1 MKQKHYLMRFLT
13 LITSLLLTSVL
24 VHAGQITEQ
33 EALAKAK
40 TFMQGKRFKTS
51 GRRLTPGKQ
60 VNQTFKHLYV
70 FNVEANEGF
79 VIVSG
84 DDRTQSI
91 LGYAYTGEI
100 NMGQMPCNMKWLL
113 SYYDTAIGQLGDDF
127 PQSASTTLSSATYA
141 EIPAIVGT
149 QWGQG
154 DPYNAQCPQHEG
166 ERCITG
172 CVATAMAQ
180 VMNHNRWP
188 QSQTTEIPA
197 YTTNTLH
204 ISMPALPAKQ
214 FNWDNMTA
222 AGIAELMLYCG
233 QAVKMDYNTAA
244 SGAMSGDV
252 PKAMKSIFGY
262 STAASLASRASYT
275 DEQWVDMIYKELQ
288 EGYPV
293 LYFGQS
299 ATDGGHAFIV
309 DGYADGKYHI
319 NWGWNGYCDGFFTLD
334 NLNPNMENG
343 FNLGQEMVINA
354 WRPAGAADT
363 NRPKT
368 LVKGIT
374 PSTRFIE
381 RTAMGEAFPTFTVTA
396 TVASDMDIQATIQ
409 TGLALY
415 DDNGMVTILA
425 QDSHDFAVGDSYT
438 MEKEVTIG
446 ADIQPG
452 EYRIVSVN
460 RINDSDTWI
469 SDQGSAGRYIAV
481 TVAETSMS
489 LQPMPKSEDETNTI
503 EFGIHTIDGIT
514 YRLVSEYGN
523 NRAYVE
529 KYNETEKYKGDI
541 YIPDYVTY
549 QNMKLKV
556 FGMDWNVLRDSP
568 ELTSLSSP
576 TSFRVINCPQL
587 RSVDIREG
595 VSAMEDIYRCPL
607 IETIIYPATCFEA
620 VIPDYC
626 QGLKTLKFLYN
637 REIKLRSGY
646 LGASGF
652 SQESLPAL
660 TDIYINSA
668 IPPKVD
674 GTIGE
679 VNPNVTIHIPQG
691 SMENYRQSDI
701 WKDWNIVEDMAPI
714 PAVRVNWDYCGPS
727 EDMPYRKGYSGI
739 GVGRGENFVEFAMR
753 IPAEHL
759 EAYKGCRISA
769 IEYFTPGPF
778 INDNNHEDVEYVF
791 ITSRGKDYITKQSV
805 NTKRGQWMRIELN
818 QPYTI
823 TGEELF
829 VGIGRH
835 HVLHADWANED
846 IADDG
851 LWLRC
856 MGSDT
861 SHGIVPGAWEKNAG
875 ESEWNHPLPI
885 RALIEGDN
893 LPDDVVISRIQTQEG
908 ENSAKTKQ
916 QAMAASTATETT
928 AAKVDTANG
937 YFTYEIG
944 SDGKYYAPQLSQQ
957 EKTVTARAESTGK
970 KAVSFKV
977 RNRSMR
983 TVRQI
988 TFDTYVDG
996 VQQQPVIID
1005 TYLPTNWE
1013 DTVTIDL
1020 PDIGGRN
1027 HNMSFIVSDIDG
1039 KPDAVPFNSW
1049 GEMNLSLNPTTYF
1062 PRRIVMEEATGTWC
1076 GWCPRGMMTIE
1087 QMSKKYPDNF
1097 IAIAIHDDA
1106 EMQVDKS
1113 YKPFL
1118 DMVTEYPSAR
1128 INRKDW
1134 RSPWPF
1140 DLEDIMD
1147 KGEAKVTT
1155 QARCLSAKEVEVES
1169 ETVFGFSDSETTEY
1183 RLAYVVTED
1192 NVGPYK
1198 QANYYSNPTA
1208 VDNPDDL
1215 MNWWVH
1221 QSSPVE
1227 VMFNEVARAIYSYDG
1242 VEGLLP
1248 KAVTEG
1254 ETYKTKYTLTVPDN
1268 VKDLSN
1274 VRIVTLI
1281 LDTRTG
1287 EILNADL
1294 CSLSDIPDT
1303 SISNITADDNK
1314 RHDIFNSLGMKVG
1327 TDTTPAKGLRKGLYI
1342 MNGRKVIIR

>member
-1 MKQKHYLMRFLT
+1 MRFLT

-70 FNVEANEGF
+70 FNVEADEGF

-127 PQSASTTLSSATYA
+127 AQSASTTLSSATYA

-180 VMNHNRWP
+180 IMNHNRWP

-214 FNWDNMTA
+214 FNWDNMPA

-233 QAVKMDYNTAA
+233 QAVKMDYTTAA
-244 SGAMSGDV
+244 SGAMFGDV
-252 PKAMKSIFGY
+252 PEAMKSIFGY

-374 PSTRFIE
+374 PSTRSIE

-481 TVAETSMS
+481 TVAETSMT
-489 LQPMPKSEDETNTI
+489 LQPMPKSSNEKNTI

-529 KYNETEKYKGDI
+529 LYNETEKYKGDI

-549 QNMKLKV
+549 QNMEFKIYEYKYMGSHI
-556 FGMDWNVLRDSP
+556 FRDSP

-576 TSFRVINCPQL
+576 IFFRVINCPQL

-595 VSAMEDIYRCPL
+595 IQYMYMIGECPL
-607 IETIIYPATCFEA
+607 IETIVYPATCSEA
-620 VIPDYC
+620 YIPEHC

-637 REIKLRSGY
+637 REIKLWSRY
-646 LGASGF
+646 SGF

-660 TDIYINSA
+660 TDIYINSD
-668 IPPKVD
+668 IPPKVE
-674 GTIGE
+674 GPIGE

-701 WKDWNIVEDMAPI
+701 WKDWNFVDDMAAI
-714 PAVRVNWDYCGPS
+714 PVRVNWDYCGS
-727 EDMPYRKGYSGI
+727 STHSSLAS
-739 GVGRGENFVEFAMR
+739 VAGRGDNSVEFAMR

-769 IEYFTPGPF
+769 IEYFTTSPEW
-778 INDNNHEDVEYVF
+778 NESHEEDVEYVF
-791 ITSRGKDYITKQSV
+791 ITSRGNDYITKQSV
-805 NTKRGQWMRIELN
+805 NTIRGQWMRIELN

-835 HVLHADWANED
+835 HAMSAWWANYD

-861 SHGIVPGAWEKNAG
+861 SYGMVPGKWEKNAG
-875 ESEWNHPLPI
+875 ISDWNHPLPI

-893 LPDDVVISRIQTQEG
+893 LPDDIAIASVQTQEG

-916 QAMAASTATETT
+916 QAMAASTATERT
-928 AAKVDTANG
+928 AANVDTANG

-944 SDGKYYAPQLSQQ
+944 SDGKYYAPQPSQP

-970 KAVSFKV
+970 KSVSFKV

-988 TFDTYVDG
+988 TIDPYLDG

-1013 DTVTIDL
+1013 DNVTIDL
-1020 PDIGGRN
+1020 PNLAGRS
-1027 HNMSFIVSDIDG
+1027 HNMTFIVSDIDG

-1049 GEMNLSLNPTTYF
+1049 GEVNYSLNPTTYF
-1062 PRRIVMEEATGTWC
+1062 PRRIVMEEATATWC

-1087 QMSKKYPDNF
+1087 QMKKKYPDNF
-1097 IAIAIHDDA
+1097 IAIAIHNDS
-1106 EMQVDKS
+1106 EMQVGNS
-1113 YKPFL
+1113 YRPFL
-1118 DMVTEYPSAR
+1118 DMVTSYPSAY
-1128 INRKDW
+1128 INRKEKIDL
-1134 RSPWPF
+1134 SPF
-1140 DLEDIMD
+1140 DLEDMKD

-1169 ETVFGFSDSETTEY
+1169 ETVFGFSDNGTTEY

-1192 NVGPYK
+1192 NVGPYM
-1198 QANYYSNPTA
+1198 QANAYSNPTA
-1208 VDNPDDL
+1208 VDNPVDL
-1215 MNWWVH
+1215 MNWWTH
-1221 QSSPVE
+1221 QSSPVK
-1227 VMFNEVARAIYSYDG
+1227 VMFNDVAREIFDYNG

-1248 KAVTEG
+1248 RGVVEG

-1303 SISNITADDNK
+1303 SISNVTTDDNK

>member
-1 MKQKHYLMRFLT
+1 MRQKHYLMRFLT

-24 VHAGQITEQ
+24 AHAGQITEQ
-33 EALAKAK
+33 EALDKAK

-70 FNVEANEGF
+70 FNVEADEGF

-180 VMNHNRWP
+180 VINHNRWP

-222 AGIAELMLYCG
+222 VGIAELMLYCG

-244 SGAMSGDV
+244 SGAMFRDV
-252 PKAMKSIFGY
+252 PEAMKSIFGY

-343 FNLGQEMVINA
+343 FNLRQEMVINA

-415 DDNGMVTILA
+415 DDNGIVTILA

-481 TVAETSMS
+481 TVAETSMK
-489 LQPMPKSEDETNTI
+489 LQPMPKSEDEENTI
-503 EFGIHTIDGIT
+503 DFGIHTIDGIT
-514 YRLVSEYGN
+514 YQLVSEYGN
-523 NRAYVE
+523 NRAHV
-529 KYNETEKYKGDI
+529 KPYNETEKYKGDI

-549 QNMKLKV
+549 QNMEFKIYNYYGIASDI
-556 FGMDWNVLRDSP
+556 FGDSP
-568 ELTSLSSP
+568 ELSSISSP
-576 TSFRVINCPQL
+576 IRFYAYNCPIL
-587 RSVDIREG
+587 KSVEIREG
-595 VSAMEDIYRCPL
+595 ASAMGEIWGCPL
-607 IETIIYPATCFEA
+607 IETIIYPATCSEA
-620 VIPDYC
+620 YIPDHC

-637 REIKLRSGY
+637 REINLKGC
-646 LGASGF
+646 SGF

-674 GTIGE
+674 CSIGE

-701 WKDWNIVEDMAPI
+701 WKDWNFVDDMAAI
-714 PAVRVNWDYCGPS
+714 PVRVNWDYCGS
-727 EDMPYRKGYSGI
+727 STHCGLGLAC
-739 GVGRGENFVEFAMR
+739 GRGDNSVEFAMR

-769 IEYFTPGPF
+769 IEYFTPSPS
-778 INDNNHEDVEYVF
+778 INDFHEDDVEYVF

-805 NTKRGQWMRIELN
+805 NTIRGQWMRIELN

-835 HVLHADWANED
+835 HVLAADWANED

-851 LWLRC
+851 FWLRC

-861 SHGIVPGAWEKNAG
+861 SYGMVPGRWEKNAG
-875 ESEWNHPLPI
+875 LSDFNHPLPI

-893 LPDDVVISRIQTQEG
+893 LPDDIAIASIQTQEG

-916 QAMAASTATETT
+916 QAMAASTATEIT
-928 AAKVDTANG
+928 AAKINTESG
-937 YFTYEIG
+937 YFTCSLG
-944 SDGKYYAPQLSQQ
+944 PDGKLYAPQPSQT
-957 EKTVTARAESTGK
+957 KKNVTAQAESTGK
-970 KAVSFKV
+970 KTVSFKV

-988 TFDTYVDG
+988 TLDPYVDG
-996 VQQQPVIID
+996 VQQQPVTID

-1013 DTVTIDL
+1013 DKVTIDL
-1020 PDIGGRN
+1020 PNLEGRT

-1049 GEMNLSLNPTTYF
+1049 GEVNYATNPTTYF

-1076 GWCPRGMMTIE
+1076 GWCPSGMMTIE
-1087 QMSKKYPDNF
+1087 QMNKKYPDNF
-1097 IAIAIHDDA
+1097 IAIAIHNDY
-1106 EMQVDKS
+1106 EMQVGNS
-1113 YKPFL
+1113 YNPFL
-1118 DMVTEYPSAR
+1118 DMVESYPSAY

-1134 RSPWPF
+1134 IDPWPF
-1140 DLEDIMD
+1140 DIEDMKD

-1169 ETVFGFSDSETTEY
+1169 ETVFGFSDSETAEY

-1192 NVGPYK
+1192 NVGPYM
-1198 QANYYSNPTA
+1198 QYNAYSNPTA
-1208 VDNPDDL
+1208 EDNPDDP

-1221 QSSPVE
+1221 QDSPVT
-1227 VMFNEVARAIYSYDG
+1227 MTFNDVAREIFDYNG

-1248 KAVTEG
+1248 RVVTEG

-1294 CSLSDIPDT
+1294 CSISDIPDT
-1303 SISNITADDNK
+1303 SISNITTDDNK

>member
-1 MKQKHYLMRFLT
+1 MRQKHYLMRFLT

-70 FNVEANEGF
+70 FNVEADEGF

-180 VMNHNRWP
+180 IMNHNRWP

-214 FNWDNMTA
+214 FNWDNMTTTA
-222 AGIAELMLYCG
+222 IAELMLYCG
-233 QAVKMDYNTAA
+233 QAVKMDYTLTA
-244 SGAMSGDV
+244 SGASTNTV
-252 PKAMKSIFGY
+252 PGAMRDIFGY
-262 STAASLASRASYT
+262 STAANIVQRGSYT
-275 DEQWVDMIYKELQ
+275 DDQWAEMIHRELQ

-319 NWGWNGYCDGFFTLD
+319 NWGWNGYCDGYFTLD
-334 NLNPNMENG
+334 KLNPNMENG

-354 WRPAGAADT
+354 WRPAGAEDT

-368 LVKGIT
+368 VVKGIT
-374 PSTRFIE
+374 TSTRFLE
-381 RTAMGEAFPTFTVTA
+381 RTATGEAFPAFTVTT
-396 TVASDMDIQATIQ
+396 TVESDMSTAATIQ

-415 DDNGMVTILA
+415 GDNGIVAMLS
-425 QDSHDFAVGDSYT
+425 QDSHDFTVGGSYT
-438 MEKEVTIG
+438 AEKEVTIG

-460 RINDSDTWI
+460 RLNDSDPWL
-469 SDQGSAGRYIAV
+469 SDQGSSDRYIAV

-489 LQPMPKSEDETNTI
+489 IQPMPKSEDDEYTI
-503 EFGIHTIDGIT
+503 DFGIHTIDGIT
-514 YRLVSEYGN
+514 YQLVSEYDN
-523 NRAYVE
+523 NRAYV
-529 KYNETEKYKGDI
+529 KLYNETEKYKGDI

-549 QNMKLKV
+549 QNMEFKIYSYRGIED
-556 FGMDWNVLRDSP
+556 FIFRMSP
-568 ELTSLSSP
+568 ELTSLSSALG
-576 TSFRVINCPQL
+576 F
-587 RSVDIREG
+587 SVDDCPALKSVEIREG
-595 VSAMEDIYRCPL
+595 VLNMWRISGCPL
-607 IETIIYPATCFEA
+607 IESITYPSTCSEA
-620 VIPDYC
+620 ELPQNC
-626 QGLKTLKFLYN
+626 QRVKTLTFLYK
-637 REIKLRSGY
+637 RGMILKGGTSCLSV
-646 LGASGF
+646 
-652 SQESLPAL
+652 ESLPSL
-660 TDIYINSA
+660 TDIYIDSDM
-668 IPPKVD
+668 PP
-674 GTIGE
+674 TIEGSTE
-679 VNPNVTIHIPQG
+679 TVNPNVTIHVPQG
-691 SMENYRQSDI
+691 SLENYKQSA
-701 WKDWNIVEDMAPI
+701 WKDWKIVEDRAAVP
-714 PAVRVNWDYCGPS
+714 VRVNWDYCGQS
-727 EDMPYRKGYSGI
+727 TSSSTGI
-739 GVGRGENFVEFAMR
+739 GSFYYDNDIEYAMR
-753 IPAEHL
+753 IPAEHI
-759 EAYKGCRISA
+759 EAYKGCKISA
-769 IEYFTPGPF
+769 IEYYTPRLFG
-778 INDNNHEDVEYVF
+778 NDQHHHDVEYVF
-791 ITSRGKDYITKQSV
+791 ITARGKDYIIKQSV
-805 NTKRGQWMRIELN
+805 RTLRGQWMRIELS

-823 TGEELF
+823 TGEEIF

-835 HVLHADWANED
+835 GILSTEWANED
-846 IADDG
+846 IVEDG
-851 LWLRC
+851 FWRRL
-856 MGSDT
+856 MGGDYGYT
-861 SHGIVPGAWEKNAG
+861 GKWVKNAG
-875 ESEWNHPLPI
+875 YPDKYNHPLSV
-885 RALIEGDN
+885 RALIEGDA
-893 LPDDVVISRIQTQEG
+893 LPDDIAMSSVKLG
-908 ENSAKTKQ
+908 DGGNADNTKRP
-916 QAMAASTATETT
+916 AMAADTLAEMETD
-928 AAKVDTANG
+928 VLG
-937 YFTYEIG
+937 RCFTYSIG
-944 SDGKYYAPQLSQQ
+944 ADGKYYAPQPSQP
-957 EKTVTARAESTGK
+957 KKNVTATTESAGK
-970 KAVSFKV
+970 KTISFKV

-988 TFDTYVDG
+988 TLDPYVDG
-996 VQQQPVIID
+996 VQQKPITID

-1013 DTVTIDL
+1013 DNVTIDL
-1020 PDIGGRN
+1020 PNLGGRS
-1027 HNMSFIVSDIDG
+1027 HNMTFNVTDIDG

-1049 GEMNLSLNPTTYF
+1049 GEVNYSFNPATYF
-1062 PRRIVMEEATGTWC
+1062 PRKIVMEEATGTWC
-1076 GWCPRGMMTIE
+1076 GWCPRGMVTIE

-1097 IAIAIHDDA
+1097 IAIAIHNGD

-1118 DMVTEYPSAR
+1118 DMVTGYPSAR

-1140 DLEDIMD
+1140 DIEDIMD

-1169 ETVFGFSDSETTEY
+1169 ETVFGFSDNGTTEY

-1198 QANYYSNPTA
+1198 QANAYSNPTA
-1208 VDNPDDL
+1208 VDNPVDL
-1215 MNWWVH
+1215 MNWWTH
-1221 QSSPVE
+1221 QSSPVK
-1227 VMFNEVARAIYSYDG
+1227 VMFNEVARAIYNYDG

-1254 ETYKTKYTLTVPDN
+1254 ETYKTKYTLTMPDN
-1268 VKDLSN
+1268 VSN
-1274 VRIVTLI
+1274 MDNVKIVTLL

-1303 SISNITADDNK
+1303 SISNITTDDNK

-1327 TDTTPAKGLRKGLYI
+1327 TDATPTKGLRKGLYI

>member
-1 MKQKHYLMRFLT
+1 MRQKHYLMRFLT

-24 VHAGQITEQ
+24 AHAGQITEQ

-127 PQSASTTLSSATYA
+127 AQSASTTLSSATYA

-180 VMNHNRWP
+180 VINHNRWP

-244 SGAMSGDV
+244 SGAMSEDV
-252 PKAMKSIFGY
+252 PEAMKSIFGY
-262 STAASLASRASYT
+262 STAASLASRSSYT
-275 DEQWVDMIYKELQ
+275 DEQWGDMIYKELQ

-368 LVKGIT
+368 LVKEIT
-374 PSTRFIE
+374 PSKRFIE

-469 SDQGSAGRYIAV
+469 SDLGSAGRYIAV
-481 TVAETSMS
+481 TVAETSMK
-489 LQPMPKSEDETNTI
+489 LQPIPMSQFEMNTI

-549 QNMKLKV
+549 QNMEFRIRHILDGNI
-556 FGMDWNVLRDSP
+556 FSDSP

-595 VSAMEDIYRCPL
+595 VRGMEEIFICPL
-607 IETIIYPATCFEA
+607 IETIVYPATCFEA

-637 REIKLRSGY
+637 RKIKLNSWS
-646 LGASGF
+646 SGF

-668 IPPKVD
+668 IPPEVD
-674 GTIGE
+674 GSIGE

-691 SMENYRQSDI
+691 SIENYRQSDI
-701 WKDWNIVEDMAPI
+701 WKDWNFVEDMAAI
-714 PAVRVNWDYCGPS
+714 PVRVNWDYCGPS
-727 EDMPYRKGYSGI
+727 EDLPYRYFFSGI
-739 GVGRGENFVEFAMR
+739 VVGRGENFVEFAMR

-769 IEYFTPGPF
+769 IEYFTPSPS
-778 INDNNHEDVEYVF
+778 INDFHYEDVEYVF

-805 NTKRGQWMRIELN
+805 NTIRGQWMRIELN

-835 HVLHADWANED
+835 HALAADWANED

-851 LWLRC
+851 FWLRC
-856 MGSDT
+856 VGSDA
-861 SHGIVPGAWEKNAG
+861 SHGIVPGAWEKTG
-875 ESEWNHPLPI
+875 GFSENCKHPLPI

-893 LPDDVVISRIQTQEG
+893 LPDDIATSSIQTQEG

-928 AAKVDTANG
+928 AANVDTANG
-937 YFTYEIG
+937 YFTYVIG
-944 SDGKYYAPQLSQQ
+944 SDGKYYAPQPSQP

-970 KAVSFKV
+970 KTVSFKV
-977 RNRSMR
+977 CNRSMR

-996 VQQQPVIID
+996 VQQQPVTID

-1049 GEMNLSLNPTTYF
+1049 GEVNLSLKPTTYF

-1087 QMSKKYPDNF
+1087 QMKKKYPDNF
-1097 IAIAIHDDA
+1097 IAIAIHNGD
-1106 EMQVDKS
+1106 EMQVGNS
-1113 YKPFL
+1113 YRPLL
-1118 DMVTEYPSAR
+1118 DMVTSYPSAY
-1128 INRKDW
+1128 INRKEKID
-1134 RSPWPF
+1134 PWPF
-1140 DLEDIMD
+1140 DIEDMKD

-1169 ETVFGFSDSETTEY
+1169 ETVFGFSDSETAEY

-1192 NVGPYK
+1192 NVGPYM
-1198 QANYYSNPTA
+1198 QYNAYSNPTA
-1208 VDNPDDL
+1208 EDNPDDP

-1221 QSSPVE
+1221 QDSPVT
-1227 VMFNEVARAIYSYDG
+1227 MTFNEVAREIFDYNG

-1248 KAVTEG
+1248 RGVTEG

>member
-1 MKQKHYLMRFLT
+1 MRQKHYLMRFLT

-70 FNVEANEGF
+70 FNVEADEGF

-127 PQSASTTLSSATYA
+127 PQSASTTLNSATYA

-180 VMNHNRWP
+180 IMNHNRWP

-233 QAVKMDYNTAA
+233 QAVKMDYTTAA
-244 SGAMSGDV
+244 SGAMDVDV
-252 PKAMKSIFGY
+252 PEAMKSIFGY
-262 STAASLASRASYT
+262 STAASLASRSSYT

-319 NWGWNGYCDGFFTLD
+319 NWGWNGYCDGYFTLD
-334 NLNPNMENG
+334 KLNPNMENG

-354 WRPAGAADT
+354 WMPAGAEDT

-368 LVKGIT
+368 VVKGIT
-374 PSTRFIE
+374 TDTRFLE
-381 RTAMGEAFPTFTVTA
+381 RTATGEAFPAFTVKTTVENDMSTA
-396 TVASDMDIQATIQ
+396 ATIQ

-415 DDNGMVTILA
+415 GDNGIVAMLS
-425 QDSHDFAVGDSYT
+425 QDSHDFTVGGSYT
-438 MEKEVTIG
+438 TEKEVTIG

-460 RINDSDTWI
+460 RLNDSDAWL
-469 SDQGSAGRYIAV
+469 SDQGSSDRYIAV
-481 TVAETSMS
+481 TVAETALT
-489 LQPMPKSEDETNTI
+489 LQPMPKSEDDKSTI
-503 EFGIHTIDGIT
+503 DFGIHTIDGIT
-514 YRLVSEYGN
+514 YQLVSEYGN
-523 NRAYVE
+523 NRAHVMP
-529 KYNETEKYKGDI
+529 YNETEKYKGDI

-549 QNMKLKV
+549 QNMEFKIYNYYGIASDI
-556 FGMDWNVLRDSP
+556 FGDSP
-568 ELTSLSSP
+568 ELSSISSP
-576 TSFRVINCPQL
+576 IRFYAYNCPIL
-587 RSVDIREG
+587 KSVEIREG
-595 VSAMEDIYRCPL
+595 ASAMGEIWGCPL
-607 IETIIYPATCFEA
+607 IETIIYPATCSEA
-620 VIPDYC
+620 YIPDHC

-637 REIKLRSGY
+637 REINLKGC
-646 LGASGF
+646 SGF

-674 GTIGE
+674 CSIGE

-701 WKDWNIVEDMAPI
+701 WKDWNFVDDMAAI
-714 PAVRVNWDYCGPS
+714 PVRVNWDYCGS
-727 EDMPYRKGYSGI
+727 STHCGLGLAC
-739 GVGRGENFVEFAMR
+739 GRGDNSVEFAMR

-769 IEYFTPGPF
+769 IEYFTPSPS
-778 INDNNHEDVEYVF
+778 INDFHEDDVEYVF

-805 NTKRGQWMRIELN
+805 NTIRGQWMRIELN

-835 HVLHADWANED
+835 HVLAADWANED

-851 LWLRC
+851 FWLRC

-861 SHGIVPGAWEKNAG
+861 SYGMVPGRWEKNAG
-875 ESEWNHPLPI
+875 LSDFNHPLPI

-893 LPDDVVISRIQTQEG
+893 LPDDIAIASIQTQEG

-916 QAMAASTATETT
+916 QAMAASTATEIT
-928 AAKVDTANG
+928 AAKINTESG
-937 YFTYEIG
+937 YFTCSLG
-944 SDGKYYAPQLSQQ
+944 PDGKLYAPQPSQT
-957 EKTVTARAESTGK
+957 KKNVTAQAESTGK

-996 VQQQPVIID
+996 VQQQPVTID

-1013 DTVTIDL
+1013 DKVTIDL
-1020 PDIGGRN
+1020 PNLEGRT

-1049 GEMNLSLNPTTYF
+1049 GEVNYSLNPTTYF

-1087 QMSKKYPDNF
+1087 QMKKKYPDNF
-1097 IAIAIHDDA
+1097 IAIAIHNDY
-1106 EMQVDKS
+1106 EMQVGNS
-1113 YKPFL
+1113 YNPFL
-1118 DMVTEYPSAR
+1118 DMVESYPSAY

-1134 RSPWPF
+1134 IDPWPF
-1140 DLEDIMD
+1140 DIEDMKD

-1169 ETVFGFSDSETTEY
+1169 ETVFGFSDSETAEY

-1192 NVGPYK
+1192 NVGPYM
-1198 QANYYSNPTA
+1198 QYNAYSNPTA
-1208 VDNPDDL
+1208 EDNPDDP

-1221 QSSPVE
+1221 QDSPVT
-1227 VMFNEVARAIYSYDG
+1227 MTFNDVAREIFDYNG

-1248 KAVTEG
+1248 KGVVEG
-1254 ETYKTKYTLTVPDN
+1254 ETYKTTYTLTVPDN
-1268 VKDLSN
+1268 VMDLSN

-1303 SISNITADDNK
+1303 SISNITTDDNK

>member
-1 MKQKHYLMRFLT
+1 MRFLT

-127 PQSASTTLSSATYA
+127 PQSASTTLSSGTYA

-154 DPYNAQCPQHEG
+154 DSYNAQCPQHEG

-244 SGAMSGDV
+244 SGAMTGDV
-252 PKAMKSIFGY
+252 PEAMKSIFGY

-299 ATDGGHAFIV
+299 ETDGGHAFIV

-319 NWGWNGYCDGFFTLD
+319 NWGWDGYCDGFFTLD

-368 LVKGIT
+368 LVKEIT

-446 ADIQPG
+446 TDIQPG

-481 TVAETSMS
+481 TVAETSMK
-489 LQPMPKSEDETNTI
+489 LQPMPKSEDGMSTI
-503 EFGIHTIDGIT
+503 DFGIHTIDGIT
-514 YRLVSEYGN
+514 YQLVSEYGN
-523 NRAYVE
+523 NRAHVMP
-529 KYNETEKYKGDI
+529 YNETEKYKGDI

-549 QNMKLKV
+549 QNMEFKIYNYNGIDWDV
-556 FGMDWNVLRDSP
+556 FRWSP
-568 ELTSLSSP
+568 ELSSISSP
-576 TSFRVINCPQL
+576 LQFGVQSCRILKNVE
-587 RSVDIREG
+587 IREG
-595 VSAMEDIYRCPL
+595 VMKMDVIADCPL
-607 IETIIYPATCFEA
+607 IETIIYPSTCSEAT
-620 VIPDYC
+620 IPHFCD
-626 QGLKTLKFLYN
+626 GLKTLKFLSN
-637 REIKLRSGY
+637 REINLKDWESVI
-646 LGASGF
+646 

-674 GTIGE
+674 CSIGE

-691 SMENYRQSDI
+691 SIENYRQSDI
-701 WKDWNIVEDMAPI
+701 WKDWNFVEDMAAI
-714 PAVRVNWDYCGPS
+714 PVRVNWDYCGPS
-727 EDMPYRKGYSGI
+727 EDMSSYGI
-739 GVGRGENFVEFAMR
+739 AVGRGDNSVEFAMR

-769 IEYFTPGPF
+769 IEYCTLRPS
-778 INDNNHEDVEYVF
+778 INDFHEEDVEYVF

-805 NTKRGQWMRIELN
+805 NTIRGQWMRIELN
-818 QPYTI
+818 QPCTI

-835 HVLHADWANED
+835 HVLSVWWANED

-861 SHGIVPGAWEKNAG
+861 CDGWVVPGEWEKY
-875 ESEWNHPLPI
+875 SSDYIHPLPI

-893 LPDDVVISRIQTQEG
+893 LPDDIATSSIQNQEG

-928 AAKVDTANG
+928 AANVDTANG

-944 SDGKYYAPQLSQQ
+944 SDGKYYAPQPSQP

-977 RNRSMR
+977 CNRSMR

-996 VQQQPVIID
+996 VQQQPVTID

-1013 DTVTIDL
+1013 DKVTIDL
-1020 PDIGGRN
+1020 PNLEGRT

-1049 GEMNLSLNPTTYF
+1049 GEVDYATNPTTYF

-1087 QMSKKYPDNF
+1087 QMKKKYPDNF
-1097 IAIAIHDDA
+1097 IAIAIHNGD
-1106 EMQVDKS
+1106 EMQVGNS
-1113 YKPFL
+1113 YIPFL
-1118 DMVTEYPSAR
+1118 DMVTSYPSAY

-1134 RSPWPF
+1134 IDPWPF
-1140 DLEDIMD
+1140 DIEDMKD

-1169 ETVFGFSDSETTEY
+1169 ETVFGFSDSETAEY

-1192 NVGPYK
+1192 NVGPYM
-1198 QANYYSNPTA
+1198 QSNFYSNPTA
-1208 VDNPDDL
+1208 EDNPDDE

-1221 QSSPVE
+1221 QDSPVN
-1227 VMFNEVARAIYSYDG
+1227 MTFNEVAREIFDYNG

-1248 KAVTEG
+1248 KGVVEG

>member
-1 MKQKHYLMRFLT
+1 MRQKHYLMRFLT

-24 VHAGQITEQ
+24 AHAGQITEQ

-127 PQSASTTLSSATYA
+127 AQSASTTLSSATYA

-180 VMNHNRWP
+180 IMNHNRWP

-233 QAVKMDYNTAA
+233 QAVKMDYTTAA

-374 PSTRFIE
+374 PSTRSIE

-481 TVAETSMS
+481 TVAETSMT
-489 LQPMPKSEDETNTI
+489 LQPMPKSSNEKNTI

-529 KYNETEKYKGDI
+529 LYNETEKYKGDI

-549 QNMKLKV
+549 QNMEFKIYEYKYMGSHI
-556 FGMDWNVLRDSP
+556 FRDSP

-576 TSFRVINCPQL
+576 IFFRVINCPQL

-595 VSAMEDIYRCPL
+595 IQYMYMIGECPL
-607 IETIIYPATCFEA
+607 IETIVYPATCSEA
-620 VIPDYC
+620 YIPEHC

-637 REIKLRSGY
+637 REIKLWSRY
-646 LGASGF
+646 SGF

-660 TDIYINSA
+660 TDIYINSD
-668 IPPKVD
+668 IPPKVE
-674 GTIGE
+674 GPIGE

-701 WKDWNIVEDMAPI
+701 WKDWNFVDDMAAI
-714 PAVRVNWDYCGPS
+714 PVRVNWDYCGS
-727 EDMPYRKGYSGI
+727 STHSSLAS
-739 GVGRGENFVEFAMR
+739 VAGRGDNSVEFAMR

-769 IEYFTPGPF
+769 IEYFTPRPAYQ
-778 INDNNHEDVEYVF
+778 DNHFEDVEYVF
-791 ITSRGKDYITKQSV
+791 ITSRGNDYITKQSV
-805 NTKRGQWMRIELN
+805 NTIRGQWMRIELN

-835 HVLHADWANED
+835 HAMSAWWANYD

-861 SHGIVPGAWEKNAG
+861 SYGMVPGKWEKNAG
-875 ESEWNHPLPI
+875 ISDWNHPLPI

-893 LPDDVVISRIQTQEG
+893 LPDDIAIASVQTQEG

-928 AAKVDTANG
+928 AANVDTANG

-944 SDGKYYAPQLSQQ
+944 SDGKYYAPQPSQQ

-970 KAVSFKV
+970 KTVSFKV

-1013 DTVTIDL
+1013 DNVTIDL
-1020 PDIGGRN
+1020 PNLAGRS
-1027 HNMSFIVSDIDG
+1027 HNMTFIVSDIDG
-1039 KPDAVPFNSW
+1039 KPDAMPFNSW
-1049 GEMNLSLNPTTYF
+1049 GEVNYSLNPTTYF

-1087 QMSKKYPDNF
+1087 QMKKKYPDNF
-1097 IAIAIHDDA
+1097 IAIAIHNDY
-1106 EMQVDKS
+1106 EMQVGNS
-1113 YKPFL
+1113 YRPFL
-1118 DMVTEYPSAR
+1118 DMVTSYPSAY
-1128 INRKDW
+1128 INRKEKIDL
-1134 RSPWPF
+1134 SPF
-1140 DLEDIMD
+1140 DLEDMKD

-1169 ETVFGFSDSETTEY
+1169 ETVFGFSDNGTTEY

-1192 NVGPYK
+1192 NVGPYM
-1198 QANYYSNPTA
+1198 QANAYSNPTA
-1208 VDNPDDL
+1208 KDNPYDL

-1221 QSSPVE
+1221 QDSRVT
-1227 VMFNEVARAIYSYDG
+1227 MTFNEVAREIFDYNG

-1248 KAVTEG
+1248 RGVVEG

-1303 SISNITADDNK
+1303 SISNITTDDNK
-1314 RHDIFNSLGMKVG
+1314 RHDIFNSLGMKFG

>member
-1 MKQKHYLMRFLT
+1 
-13 LITSLLLTSVL
+13 
-24 VHAGQITEQ
+24 
-33 EALAKAK
+33 
-40 TFMQGKRFKTS
+40 
-51 GRRLTPGKQ
+51 
-60 VNQTFKHLYV
+60 
-70 FNVEANEGF
+70 
-79 VIVSG
+79 
-84 DDRTQSI
+84 
-91 LGYAYTGEI
+91 
-100 NMGQMPCNMKWLL
+100 MP
-113 SYYDTAIGQLGDDF
+113 T
-127 PQSASTTLSSATYA
+127 
-141 EIPAIVGT
+141 
-149 QWGQG
+149 
-154 DPYNAQCPQHEG
+154 
-166 ERCITG
+166 
-172 CVATAMAQ
+172 
-180 VMNHNRWP
+180 
-188 QSQTTEIPA
+188 
-197 YTTNTLH
+197 
-204 ISMPALPAKQ
+204 LPAKQ

-233 QAVKMDYNTAA
+233 QAVKMNYTTAA

-252 PKAMKSIFGY
+252 PKAMKSILGY
-262 STAASLASRASYT
+262 STAASLVQRGSYT
-275 DEQWVDMIYKELQ
+275 DDQWAEMIYRELQ

-319 NWGWNGYCDGFFTLD
+319 NWGWNGYCDGYFTLD
-334 NLNPNMENG
+334 KLNPNMENG
-343 FNLGQEMVINA
+343 FNLGQQMVINA
-354 WRPAGAADT
+354 WRPAGAEDT

-368 LVKGIT
+368 VVKGIT
-374 PSTRFIE
+374 TSTRFLE
-381 RTAMGEAFPTFTVTA
+381 RTATGEAFPAFTVTT
-396 TVASDMDIQATIQ
+396 TVENDMSTAATIQ

-415 DDNGMVTILA
+415 GDNGIVAMLS
-425 QDSHDFAVGDSYT
+425 QDSHDFTVGGSYT
-438 MEKEVTIG
+438 AEKEVTIG

-460 RINDSDTWI
+460 RLNDSDPWL
-469 SDQGSAGRYIAV
+469 SDQGSSDRYIAV
-481 TVAETSMS
+481 NVAETFMNI
-489 LQPMPKSEDETNTI
+489 QPMPKSEDDKSTI
-503 EFGIHTIDGIT
+503 DFGIHTIDGIT
-514 YRLVSEYGN
+514 YQLSSEYGN
-523 NRAYVE
+523 NCASV
-529 KYNETEKYKGDI
+529 KLYNETEKYKGDI

-556 FGMDWNVLRDSP
+556 LGISFNAISDSP
-568 ELTSLSSP
+568 ELSSISSP
-576 TSFRVINCPQL
+576 VGFSARKCPIL
-587 RSVDIREG
+587 KSVELREG
-595 VSAMEDIYRCPL
+595 VMDMDWISECPL
-607 IETIIYPATCFEA
+607 IETIVYPATCYK
-620 VIPDYC
+620 VYIPEHC

-637 REIKLRSGY
+637 RKIKLKFMH
-646 LGASGF
+646 SGF

-668 IPPKVD
+668 IPPEVE
-674 GTIGE
+674 GSIGE
-679 VNPNVTIHIPQG
+679 VNPNVTIHVPQG
-691 SMENYRQSDI
+691 SIENYRQSDI
-701 WKDWNIVEDMAPI
+701 WKDWNFVEDMAAI
-714 PAVRVNWDYCGPS
+714 PVRVNWDYCGPS
-727 EDMPYRKGYSGI
+727 EDMPYRGNYSGF
-739 GVGRGENFVEFAMR
+739 GVGAGEDSVEFAMR

-769 IEYFTPGPF
+769 IEYFTTGPYS
-778 INDNNHEDVEYVF
+778 NDRHLDDVEYVF

-805 NTKRGQWMRIELN
+805 NTIDGQWTRIELN
-818 QPYTI
+818 QPCTI

-835 HVLHADWANED
+835 HAMEGNWANMD

-856 MGSDT
+856 MGSDA
-861 SHGIVPGAWEKNAG
+861 SHGIVPGAWKKNG
-875 ESEWNHPLPI
+875 GFSEYWNHPLPI

-893 LPDDVVISRIQTQEG
+893 LPDDIVIASVQTQEG
-908 ENSAKTKQ
+908 ENSTKTKQ

-928 AAKVDTANG
+928 AANVDTANG

-944 SDGKYYAPQLSQQ
+944 SDGKYYAPQPSQP

-970 KAVSFKV
+970 KTVSIKV

-988 TFDTYVDG
+988 TLDTYVDG
-996 VQQQPVIID
+996 VQQQPVTID

-1013 DTVTIDL
+1013 ENVTIDL
-1020 PDIGGRN
+1020 PDLAGRS
-1027 HNMSFIVSDIDG
+1027 HNMTFNVTDIDG

-1049 GEMNLSLNPTTYF
+1049 GEVNYATNPTTYF

-1087 QMSKKYPDNF
+1087 QMKKKSPDNF
-1097 IAIAIHDDA
+1097 IAIAIHNDY
-1106 EMQVDKS
+1106 EMQVGNS
-1113 YKPFL
+1113 YNPFL
-1118 DMVTEYPSAR
+1118 DMVESYPSAY
-1128 INRKDW
+1128 INRKEMID
-1134 RSPWPF
+1134 PWPF
-1140 DLEDIMD
+1140 DIEDMKD

-1169 ETVFGFSDSETTEY
+1169 ETVFGFSDSETVEY

-1192 NVGPYK
+1192 NVGPYM
-1198 QANYYSNPTA
+1198 QYNAYSNPTA
-1208 VDNPDDL
+1208 EDNPDDP

-1221 QSSPVE
+1221 QDSRVT
-1227 VMFNEVARAIYSYDG
+1227 MTFNEVAREIFDYNG

-1248 KAVTEG
+1248 RGVVEG
-1254 ETYKTKYTLTVPDN
+1254 ETYKTKYTLTMPDN
-1268 VKDLSN
+1268 VSN
-1274 VRIVTLI
+1274 MDNVKIVTLL

-1303 SISNITADDNK
+1303 SISNITTDDNK

>member
-13 LITSLLLTSVL
+13 LITSLLLTSVIA
-24 VHAGQITEQ
+24 HAGQISEQ
-33 EALAKAK
+33 EAMARAKA
-40 TFMQGKRFKTS
+40 FMQGKNFKTS
-51 GRRLTPGKQ
+51 NRRLTPGRQ
-60 VNQTFKHLYV
+60 VNQTFKNLYV
-70 FNVEANEGF
+70 FNVEASEGF

-91 LGYAYTGEI
+91 LGYAHTGELD
-100 NMGQMPCNMKWLL
+100 MGQMPCNVRWLL
-113 SYYDTAIGQLGDDF
+113 SYYDAAIGQLADDYT
-127 PQSASTTLSSATYA
+127 PSSNTTLSGETGT
-141 EIPAIVGT
+141 EIPAIVDT

-154 DPYNAQCPQHEG
+154 DPYNAMCPLHEG
-166 ERCITG
+166 GRCITG

-188 QSQTTEIPA
+188 QSATADIPA
-197 YTTNTLH
+197 YTTTTH
-204 ISMPALPAKQ
+204 AIAMPALPAKQ

-222 AGIAELMLYCG
+222 TAIAELMLYCG
-233 QAVKMDYNTAA
+233 QAVKMDYTPAA
-244 SGAMSGDV
+244 SGAMSNAV
-252 PKAMKSIFGY
+252 PEAMKGFFGY
-262 STAASLASRASYT
+262 STAASLVARGSYT
-275 DEQWVDMIYKELQ
+275 DDQWAEMIHRELQ

-319 NWGWNGYCDGFFTLD
+319 NWGWNGYCDGYFTLD
-334 NLNPNMENG
+334 KLNPNMENG

-354 WRPAGAADT
+354 WRPAGAEDT

-368 LVKGIT
+368 VVKGIT
-374 PSTRFIE
+374 TDTRFLE
-381 RTAMGEAFPTFTVTA
+381 RTATGEAFPSFAVTTTVENDMSTA
-396 TVASDMDIQATIQ
+396 ATIQ

-415 DDNGMVTILA
+415 GDNGIVAMLS
-425 QDSHDFAVGDSYT
+425 QDSHDFTVGGSYT
-438 MEKEVTIG
+438 TEREVTIG

-460 RINDSDTWI
+460 RLNDSDPWL
-469 SDQGSAGRYIAV
+469 SDQGSSDRYIAV
-481 TVAETSMS
+481 TIAETSMS
-489 LQPMPKSEDETNTI
+489 IQPMPKSEIEENTI
-503 EFGIHTIDGIT
+503 DFGIHTIDGIT
-514 YRLVSEYGN
+514 YQLVSEYGN
-523 NRAYVE
+523 NRAIV
-529 KYNETEKYKGDI
+529 KPYNETENYKGDI

-549 QNMKLKV
+549 QNMKFKV
-556 FGMDWNVLRDSP
+556 NGIDGGFSDSP

-576 TSFRVINCPQL
+576 IRFDVGDCPAL
-587 RSVDIREG
+587 KSVEIREG
-595 VSAMEDIYRCPL
+595 VLEMWSISGCPL
-607 IETIIYPATCFEA
+607 IESITYPSTCSKAEL
-620 VIPDYC
+620 PWNC
-626 QGLKTLKFLYN
+626 QGLKTLTFLYK
-637 REIKLRSGY
+637 RGMSLRDWTS
-646 LGASGF
+646 LCLSA
-652 SQESLPAL
+652 ESLPSL
-660 TDIYINSA
+660 TDIYIDSD
-668 IPPKVD
+668 IPPTVE
-674 GTIGE
+674 GSTE
-679 VNPNVTIHIPQG
+679 TVNPNVTIHVPQG
-691 SMENYRQSDI
+691 SLENYKQSA
-701 WKDWNIVEDMAPI
+701 WKDWKIVEDRVAVP
-714 PAVRVNWDYCGPS
+714 VRVNWDYCGPS
-727 EDMPYRKGYSGI
+727 EDLPNRYGFSGI
-739 GVGRGENFVEFAMR
+739 GVGCGENDVEYAMR

-759 EAYKGCRISA
+759 EAYKGCKISA
-769 IEYFTPGPF
+769 IEYFTTRPVE
-778 INDNNHEDVEYVF
+778 NDYHFEDVEYVF

-805 NTKRGQWMRIELN
+805 NTVRGQWMRIELN

-829 VGIGRH
+829 VGIGKH
-835 HVLHADWANED
+835 HALEAFWANED
-846 IADDG
+846 IAEDG
-851 LWLRC
+851 LWLRV
-856 MGSDT
+856 MGNDT
-861 SHGIVPGAWEKNAG
+861 KYIKPGVWEKNAG
-875 ESEWNHPLPI
+875 HSDCNHPLPI
-885 RALIEGDN
+885 RALIEGEN
-893 LPDDVVISRIQTQEG
+893 LPDDIAMSNIKIGDG
-908 ENSAKTKQ
+908 ENTDNTKQ
-916 QAMAASTATETT
+916 PAMAAATETET
-928 AAKVDTANG
+928 AAAEIDTESG
-937 YFTYEIG
+937 YFTCSVG
-944 SDGKYYAPQLSQQ
+944 PDGKIYAPQPSQH
-957 EKTVTARAESTGK
+957 KKNVTATAESAGK
-970 KAVSFKV
+970 KTISFKV

-988 TFDTYVDG
+988 TLDPYVDG
-996 VQQQPVIID
+996 VQQKPITID

-1013 DTVTIDL
+1013 DNVTLDL
-1020 PDIGGRN
+1020 PDLAGRS
-1027 HNMSFIVSDIDG
+1027 HNMTFNVTDIDG

-1049 GEMNLSLNPTTYF
+1049 GEVSYSLNPATYF

-1076 GWCPRGMMTIE
+1076 GWCPRGMVTIE

-1097 IAIAIHDDA
+1097 IAIAIHKDT

-1118 DMVTEYPSAR
+1118 DMVPEYPSAR

-1169 ETVFGFSDSETTEY
+1169 ETVFGFSDNGTTEY

-1215 MNWWVH
+1215 MNWWTH

-1274 VRIVTLI
+1274 VRIVTLL

-1303 SISNITADDNK
+1303 SISNITTDDNK
-1314 RHDIFNSLGMKVG
+1314 RHNIFNSLGMKVG

>member
-1 MKQKHYLMRFLT
+1 MRQKHYLMRFLT

-24 VHAGQITEQ
+24 AHAGQITEQ

-127 PQSASTTLSSATYA
+127 PQSASTTLSSGTYA

-233 QAVKMDYNTAA
+233 QAVKMDYTTAA
-244 SGAMSGDV
+244 SGAMSRDV
-252 PKAMKSIFGY
+252 PEAMKSIFGY

-309 DGYADGKYHI
+309 DGYVDGKYHI
-319 NWGWNGYCDGFFTLD
+319 NWGWDGYCDGFFTLD

-368 LVKGIT
+368 IVKEIT

-396 TVASDMDIQATIQ
+396 TVMSDMDIQATIQ

-489 LQPMPKSEDETNTI
+489 LQPMPKSEDEENTI
-503 EFGIHTIDGIT
+503 DFGIHTIDGIT
-514 YRLVSEYGN
+514 YQLVSEYGN
-523 NRAYVE
+523 NRAHVMP
-529 KYNETEKYKGDI
+529 YNETEKYKGDI

-549 QNMKLKV
+549 QNMEFKIYNYYGIASDI
-556 FGMDWNVLRDSP
+556 FGDSP
-568 ELTSLSSP
+568 ELSSISSP
-576 TSFRVINCPQL
+576 IRFYAYNCPIL
-587 RSVDIREG
+587 KSVEIREG
-595 VSAMEDIYRCPL
+595 ASAMGEIWGCPL
-607 IETIIYPATCFEA
+607 IETIIYPATCSEA
-620 VIPDYC
+620 YIPDHC

-637 REIKLRSGY
+637 REINLKGC
-646 LGASGF
+646 SGF

-674 GTIGE
+674 CSIGE

-701 WKDWNIVEDMAPI
+701 WKDWNFVDDMAAI
-714 PAVRVNWDYCGPS
+714 PVRVNWDYCGS
-727 EDMPYRKGYSGI
+727 STHCGLGLAC
-739 GVGRGENFVEFAMR
+739 GRGDNSVEFAMR

-769 IEYFTPGPF
+769 IEYFTPSPS
-778 INDNNHEDVEYVF
+778 INDFHEDDVEYVF

-805 NTKRGQWMRIELN
+805 NTIRGQWMRIELN

-835 HVLHADWANED
+835 HVLAADWANED

-851 LWLRC
+851 FWLRC

-861 SHGIVPGAWEKNAG
+861 SYGMVPGRWEKNAG
-875 ESEWNHPLPI
+875 LSDFNHPLPI

-893 LPDDVVISRIQTQEG
+893 LPDDIAIASIQTQEG

-916 QAMAASTATETT
+916 QAMAASTATEIT
-928 AAKVDTANG
+928 AAKINTESG
-937 YFTYEIG
+937 YFTCSLG
-944 SDGKYYAPQLSQQ
+944 PDGKLYAPQPSQT
-957 EKTVTARAESTGK
+957 KKNVTAQAESTGK
-970 KAVSFKV
+970 KTVSFKV

-988 TFDTYVDG
+988 TLDPYVDG
-996 VQQQPVIID
+996 VQQQPVTID

-1013 DTVTIDL
+1013 DKVTIDL
-1020 PDIGGRN
+1020 PNLEGRT

-1049 GEMNLSLNPTTYF
+1049 GEVNYATNPTTYF

-1076 GWCPRGMMTIE
+1076 GWCPSGMMTIE
-1087 QMSKKYPDNF
+1087 QMKKKYPDNF
-1097 IAIAIHDDA
+1097 IAIAIHNDY
-1106 EMQVDKS
+1106 EMQVGNS
-1113 YKPFL
+1113 YNPFL
-1118 DMVTEYPSAR
+1118 DMVESYPSAY

-1134 RSPWPF
+1134 IDPWPF
-1140 DLEDIMD
+1140 DIEDMKD

-1169 ETVFGFSDSETTEY
+1169 ETVFGFSDSETAEY

-1192 NVGPYK
+1192 NVGPYM
-1198 QANYYSNPTA
+1198 QYNAYSNPTA
-1208 VDNPDDL
+1208 EDNPDDP

-1221 QSSPVE
+1221 QDSPVT
-1227 VMFNEVARAIYSYDG
+1227 MTFNDVAREIFDYNG

-1248 KAVTEG
+1248 RVVTEG

-1268 VKDLSN
+1268 VKELSN
-1274 VRIVTLI
+1274 VRIVTLL

-1294 CSLSDIPDT
+1294 CSISDIPDT
-1303 SISNITADDNK
+1303 SISNITTDDNK

>member
-1 MKQKHYLMRFLT
+1 MRQKHYLMRFLT

-24 VHAGQITEQ
+24 AHAGQITEQ

-127 PQSASTTLSSATYA
+127 PQSASTTLGSATYA

-180 VMNHNRWP
+180 IMNHNRWP

-214 FNWDNMTA
+214 FNWDNMTT

-233 QAVKMDYNTAA
+233 QAVKMDYTTAA

-319 NWGWNGYCDGFFTLD
+319 NWGWNGYCDGYFTLD
-334 NLNPNMENG
+334 KLNPNMEDG
-343 FNLGQEMVINA
+343 FNLGQKMVINA
-354 WRPAGAADT
+354 WRPAGAEDT

-368 LVKGIT
+368 AVKGIT
-374 PSTRFIE
+374 TSTRFLE
-381 RTAMGEAFPTFTVTA
+381 RTATGEAFPAFTVKT
-396 TVASDMDIQATIQ
+396 TVASDMNTAATIQ

-415 DDNGMVTILA
+415 GDNGIVAMLS
-425 QDSHDFAVGDSYT
+425 QDGHDFAVGDSYT

-460 RINDSDTWI
+460 RINDSDPWL
-469 SDQGSAGRYIAV
+469 SDQGSSDRYIAV

-489 LQPMPKSEDETNTI
+489 IQPMPKSEDDKKKI
-503 EFGIHTIDGIT
+503 DFGIHTIDGIT
-514 YRLVSEYGN
+514 YQLVSEYGN
-523 NRAYVE
+523 NRAKV
-529 KYNETEKYKGDI
+529 KLYNETEKYKGDI

-549 QNMKLKV
+549 QNMKFKV
-556 FGMDWNVLRDSP
+556 YRIDTDIFEQSP

-576 TSFRVINCPQL
+576 VEFGVDNCPQL

-595 VSAMEDIYRCPL
+595 VLLMWGISGCPL
-607 IETIIYPATCFEA
+607 IESITYPSTCSNA
-620 VIPDYC
+620 ILPQNC
-626 QGLKTLKFLYN
+626 QGLKTLTFLYKRGIIN
-637 REIKLRSGY
+637 PWWGTSCLST
-646 LGASGF
+646 
-652 SQESLPAL
+652 QSLPSL
-660 TDIYINSA
+660 TDIYIDSD
-668 IPPKVD
+668 IPPTVE
-674 GTIGE
+674 GSTE
-679 VNPNVTIHIPQG
+679 TVNPNVTIHVPQG
-691 SMENYRQSDI
+691 SLENYKQSA
-701 WKDWNIVEDMAPI
+701 WKDWNIVEDRD
-714 PAVRVNWDYCGPS
+714 AVPVRGVNWDYCGPS
-727 EDMPYRKGYSGI
+727 GVKDNHGVINGI
-739 GVGRGENFVEFAMR
+739 SVGCGENDVEFAMR

-759 EAYKGCRISA
+759 EAYKGCKISA
-769 IEYFTPGPF
+769 IEYFTMSGDSQ
-778 INDNNHEDVEYVF
+778 NENYEYVF

-805 NTKRGQWMRIELN
+805 NTVRGLWMRIELN

-835 HVLHADWANED
+835 SVLGAWWANED
-846 IADDG
+846 IAEDG
-851 LWLRC
+851 LWVRV
-856 MGSDT
+856 MGNDT
-861 SHGIVPGAWEKNAG
+861 KFIKPGVWEKNG
-875 ESEWNHPLPI
+875 GISDWNHPLCI

-893 LPDDVVISRIQTQEG
+893 LPDDIAMSSIKIGDG
-908 ENSAKTKQ
+908 ENTDNTKQ
-916 QAMAASTATETT
+916 PAMAAATATET
-928 AAKVDTANG
+928 AAAEIDTESG
-937 YFTYEIG
+937 YFTCSVG
-944 SDGKYYAPQLSQQ
+944 PDGKLYAPQSSQP
-957 EKTVTARAESTGK
+957 KKSVTATAESTGK
-970 KAVSFKV
+970 KTISFKV

-988 TFDTYVDG
+988 TLDPYVDG
-996 VQQQPVIID
+996 VQQKPITID

-1013 DTVTIDL
+1013 DNVTLDL
-1020 PDIGGRN
+1020 PDLAGRS
-1027 HNMSFIVSDIDG
+1027 HNMTFNVTDIDG

-1049 GEMNLSLNPTTYF
+1049 GEVNYSLNPATYF
-1062 PRRIVMEEATGTWC
+1062 PRKIVMEEATGTWC

-1169 ETVFGFSDSETTEY
+1169 ETVFGFSDSETVEY

-1192 NVGPYK
+1192 NVGPYM
-1198 QANYYSNPTA
+1198 QNNAYSNPSA
-1208 VDNPDDL
+1208 EDNPDDL

-1221 QSSPVE
+1221 QDSRVT
-1227 VMFNEVARAIYSYDG
+1227 MTFNEVAREIFDYNG

-1248 KAVTEG
+1248 RGVTEG

-1268 VKDLSN
+1268 VKELSN

-1303 SISNITADDNK
+1303 SISNITTDDNK

>member
-1 MKQKHYLMRFLT
+1 MRQKHYLMRFLT

-24 VHAGQITEQ
+24 AHAGQITEQ

-70 FNVEANEGF
+70 FNVEADEGF

-244 SGAMSGDV
+244 SGAMTGDV
-252 PKAMKSIFGY
+252 PEAMKSIFGY
-262 STAASLASRASYT
+262 STAASLASRSSYT

-319 NWGWNGYCDGFFTLD
+319 NWGWNGYCDGYFTLD
-334 NLNPNMENG
+334 KLNPNMENG

-354 WRPAGAADT
+354 WMPAGAEDT

-368 LVKGIT
+368 VVKGIT
-374 PSTRFIE
+374 TDTRFLE
-381 RTAMGEAFPTFTVTA
+381 RTATGEAFPAFTVKTTVENDMSTA
-396 TVASDMDIQATIQ
+396 ATIQ

-415 DDNGMVTILA
+415 GDNGIVAMLS
-425 QDSHDFAVGDSYT
+425 QDSHDFTVGGSYT
-438 MEKEVTIG
+438 AEKEVTIG

-460 RINDSDTWI
+460 RLNDSDPWL
-469 SDQGSAGRYIAV
+469 SDQGSSDRYIAV

-489 LQPMPKSEDETNTI
+489 IQPMPKSEDDKKKI
-503 EFGIHTIDGIT
+503 DFGIHTIDGIT
-514 YRLVSEYGN
+514 YQLVSEYGN
-523 NRAYVE
+523 NRAKV
-529 KYNETEKYKGDI
+529 KLYNETEKYKGDI
-541 YIPDYVTY
+541 YIPDCVTY
-549 QNMKLKV
+549 QNMKFKV
-556 FGMDWNVLRDSP
+556 YRIDTDIFEQSP

-576 TSFRVINCPQL
+576 VEFGVDNCPQL

-595 VSAMEDIYRCPL
+595 VLLMWGISGCPL
-607 IETIIYPATCFEA
+607 IESITYPSTCSKPEL
-620 VIPDYC
+620 PWNC
-626 QGLKTLKFLYN
+626 QGLKTLTFLYK
-637 REIKLRSGY
+637 RDMSLRWGTSC
-646 LGASGF
+646 LST
-652 SQESLPAL
+652 QSLPSL
-660 TDIYINSA
+660 TDIYIDSD
-668 IPPKVD
+668 IPPTVE
-674 GTIGE
+674 GSTE
-679 VNPNVTIHIPQG
+679 TVNPNVTIHVPQG
-691 SMENYRQSDI
+691 SLENYKQSA
-701 WKDWNIVEDMAPI
+701 WKDWNIVEDRD
-714 PAVRVNWDYCGPS
+714 AVPVRGVNWDYCGPS
-727 EDMPYRKGYSGI
+727 GVKDNHGVINGI
-739 GVGRGENFVEFAMR
+739 SVGCGENDVEFAMR

-759 EAYKGCRISA
+759 EAYKGCKISA
-769 IEYFTPGPF
+769 IEYFTMSGDSQ
-778 INDNNHEDVEYVF
+778 NENYEYVF

-805 NTKRGQWMRIELN
+805 NTVRGLWMRIELN

-835 HVLHADWANED
+835 SVLGAWWANED
-846 IADDG
+846 IAEDG
-851 LWLRC
+851 LWVRV
-856 MGSDT
+856 MGNDT
-861 SHGIVPGAWEKNAG
+861 KFIKPGVWEKNG
-875 ESEWNHPLPI
+875 GISDWNHPLCI

-893 LPDDVVISRIQTQEG
+893 LPDDIAMSSIKIGDG
-908 ENSAKTKQ
+908 ENTDNTKQ
-916 QAMAASTATETT
+916 PAMAAATATET
-928 AAKVDTANG
+928 AAAEIDTESG
-937 YFTYEIG
+937 YFTCSVG
-944 SDGKYYAPQLSQQ
+944 PDGKLYAPQSSQP
-957 EKTVTARAESTGK
+957 KKSVTATAESTGK
-970 KAVSFKV
+970 KTISFKV

-988 TFDTYVDG
+988 TLDPYVDG
-996 VQQQPVIID
+996 VQQKPITID

-1013 DTVTIDL
+1013 DNVTLDL
-1020 PDIGGRN
+1020 PDLAGRS
-1027 HNMSFIVSDIDG
+1027 HNMTFNVTDIDG

-1049 GEMNLSLNPTTYF
+1049 GEVNYSLNPATYF

-1087 QMSKKYPDNF
+1087 QMKKKYPDNF
-1097 IAIAIHDDA
+1097 IAIAIHKDT

-1140 DLEDIMD
+1140 DLENIMD

-1169 ETVFGFSDSETTEY
+1169 ETVFGFSDSETVEY

-1274 VRIVTLI
+1274 VRIVTLL

>member
-1 MKQKHYLMRFLT
+1 MRQKHYLMRFLT

-24 VHAGQITEQ
+24 AHAGQITEQ

-188 QSQTTEIPA
+188 QSATADIPA
-197 YTTNTLH
+197 YTTTTH
-204 ISMPALPAKQ
+204 AIAMPALPAKQ

-222 AGIAELMLYCG
+222 TAIAELMLYCG
-233 QAVKMDYNTAA
+233 QAVKMDYTPAA
-244 SGAMSGDV
+244 SGAMTNTV
-252 PKAMKSIFGY
+252 PGAMRDIFGY
-262 STAASLASRASYT
+262 STAANIVQRGSYT
-275 DEQWVDMIYKELQ
+275 DDQWVDMIYKELQ

-319 NWGWNGYCDGFFTLD
+319 NWGWNGYCDGYFTLD
-334 NLNPNMENG
+334 KLNPNMEDG

-354 WRPAGAADT
+354 WRPAGAEDT

-368 LVKGIT
+368 VVKGIT
-374 PSTRFIE
+374 TSTRFLE
-381 RTAMGEAFPTFTVTA
+381 RTATGEAFPSFAVTTTVENDMSTA
-396 TVASDMDIQATIQ
+396 ANIQ

-415 DDNGMVTILA
+415 DDNGIVKILA
-425 QDSHDFAVGDSYT
+425 QDSHEFAAGDSYT
-438 MEKEVTIG
+438 TEREVTIG

-460 RINDSDTWI
+460 RLNDSDPWL
-469 SDQGSAGRYIAV
+469 SDQGSSDRYIAV
-481 TVAETSMS
+481 NVAETFMNI
-489 LQPMPKSEDETNTI
+489 QPMPKSEDEVDI
-503 EFGIHTIDGIT
+503 IDFGIHTIDGIT
-514 YRLVSEYGN
+514 YQLVSEYGY
-523 NRAYVE
+523 NRAKV
-529 KYNETEKYKGDI
+529 KLYNETEKYKGDI

-549 QNMKLKV
+549 QNMKFKIYSYL
-556 FGMDWNVLRDSP
+556 GIDWDIFWQSP

-576 TSFRVINCPQL
+576 IRFDVDDCPAL
-587 RSVDIREG
+587 KSVEIREG
-595 VSAMEDIYRCPL
+595 VLNMWRISGCPL
-607 IETIIYPATCFEA
+607 IESITYPSTCSE
-620 VIPDYC
+620 VYLPQGC
-626 QGLKTLKFLYN
+626 QSLKTLTFLYK
-637 REIKLRSGY
+637 RGMSLKSGTSC
-646 LGASGF
+646 LSA
-652 SQESLPAL
+652 ESLPSL
-660 TDIYINSA
+660 TDIYIDSD
-668 IPPKVD
+668 IPPTVE
-674 GTIGE
+674 GSTE
-679 VNPNVTIHIPQG
+679 TVNPNVTIHVPQG
-691 SMENYRQSDI
+691 SLENYKQSV
-701 WKDWNIVEDMAPI
+701 WKDWKIVEDRATVP
-714 PAVRVNWDYCGPS
+714 VRVNWDYCGPS
-727 EDMPYRKGYSGI
+727 EDLPNWNGRYGGI
-739 GVGRGENFVEFAMR
+739 GVGRCGNDVDIAMR

-769 IEYFTPGPF
+769 IEYFTARPAL
-778 INDNNHEDVEYVF
+778 NDKQDENVEYVF

-805 NTKRGQWMRIELN
+805 NTVRGQWMRIELN

-835 HVLHADWANED
+835 RLLTVWWVNED
-846 IADDG
+846 IAEDG
-851 LWLRC
+851 LWVRA
-856 MGSDT
+856 MGSD
-861 SHGIVPGAWEKNAG
+861 SSFGIVPGLWEKNAG
-875 ESEWNHPLPI
+875 IRDWNHPLPI
-885 RALIEGDN
+885 RALIEGEN
-893 LPDDVVISRIQTQEG
+893 LPDDVAMSSIKLGDG
-908 ENSAKTKQ
+908 ENTDNTKQ
-916 QAMAASTATETT
+916 PAMAAVTATETT
-928 AAKVDTANG
+928 AAEIDTESG
-937 YFTYEIG
+937 YFTYNIG
-944 SDGKYYAPQLSQQ
+944 PDGKLYAPLPSQP
-957 EKTVTARAESTGK
+957 KKNVTATAESAGK
-970 KAVSFKV
+970 KTISFKV

-988 TFDTYVDG
+988 TLDPYVDG
-996 VQQQPVIID
+996 VQQKPITID

-1013 DTVTIDL
+1013 DNVTIDL
-1020 PDIGGRN
+1020 PELAGRN
-1027 HNMSFIVSDIDG
+1027 HNMTFNVTDIDG

-1049 GEMNLSLNPTTYF
+1049 GEVNYSLNPATYF
-1062 PRRIVMEEATGTWC
+1062 PRKIVMEEATGTWC
-1076 GWCPRGMMTIE
+1076 GWCPRGMATIE

-1097 IAIAIHDDA
+1097 IAIAIHKDT

-1118 DMVTEYPSAR
+1118 DMVPEYPSAR

-1169 ETVFGFSDSETTEY
+1169 ETVFGFSDNGTTEY

-1192 NVGPYK
+1192 NVGPYM
-1198 QANYYSNPTA
+1198 QANVYSDPTA

-1215 MNWWVH
+1215 MNWWRH

-1254 ETYKTKYTLTVPDN
+1254 ETYKTKYTLTMPDN
-1268 VKDLSN
+1268 VSN
-1274 VRIVTLI
+1274 MDNVKIVTLL

-1287 EILNADL
+1287 EILNADRCQL
-1294 CSLSDIPDT
+1294 TDIPDT
-1303 SISNITADDNK
+1303 GISNITADNVK
-1314 RHDIFNSLGMKVG
+1314 RHDIYNSLGMKVG
-1327 TDTTPAKGLRKGLYI
+1327 TNASSAKGLRKGLYI
-1342 MNGRKVIIR
+1342 INGRKVIIR

>member
-1 MKQKHYLMRFLT
+1 MRQKHYLMRFLT

-180 VMNHNRWP
+180 VINHNRWP

-197 YTTNTLH
+197 YTTNTLN

-319 NWGWNGYCDGFFTLD
+319 NWGWDGYCDGFFTLD

-396 TVASDMDIQATIQ
+396 TVVSDMDIQATIQ

-438 MEKEVTIG
+438 AEKEVTIG

-460 RINDSDTWI
+460 RLNDSDPWL
-469 SDQGSAGRYIAV
+469 SDQGSSDRYIAV

-489 LQPMPKSEDETNTI
+489 IQPMPKSEDDEYTI
-503 EFGIHTIDGIT
+503 DFGIHTIDGIT
-514 YRLVSEYGN
+514 YQLVSEYDN
-523 NRAYVE
+523 NRAYV
-529 KYNETEKYKGDI
+529 KLYNETEKYKGDI

-549 QNMKLKV
+549 QNMEFKIYSYRGIED
-556 FGMDWNVLRDSP
+556 FIFRMSP
-568 ELTSLSSP
+568 ELTSLSSALG
-576 TSFRVINCPQL
+576 F
-587 RSVDIREG
+587 SVDDCPALKSVEIREG
-595 VSAMEDIYRCPL
+595 VLNMWRISGCPL
-607 IETIIYPATCFEA
+607 IESITYPSTCSEA
-620 VIPDYC
+620 ELPQNC
-626 QGLKTLKFLYN
+626 QRVKTLTFLYK
-637 REIKLRSGY
+637 RGMILKGGTSCLSV
-646 LGASGF
+646 
-652 SQESLPAL
+652 ESLPSL
-660 TDIYINSA
+660 TDIYIDSDM
-668 IPPKVD
+668 PP
-674 GTIGE
+674 TIEGSTE
-679 VNPNVTIHIPQG
+679 TVNPNVTIHVPQG
-691 SMENYRQSDI
+691 SLENYKQSA
-701 WKDWNIVEDMAPI
+701 WKDWKIVEDRAAVP
-714 PAVRVNWDYCGPS
+714 VRVNWDYCGQS
-727 EDMPYRKGYSGI
+727 TSSSTGI
-739 GVGRGENFVEFAMR
+739 GSFYYDNDIEYAMR
-753 IPAEHL
+753 IPAEHI
-759 EAYKGCRISA
+759 EAYKGCKISA
-769 IEYFTPGPF
+769 IEYYTPRLFG
-778 INDNNHEDVEYVF
+778 NDQHHHDVEYVF
-791 ITSRGKDYITKQSV
+791 ITARGKDYIIKQSV
-805 NTKRGQWMRIELN
+805 RTLRGQWMRIELS

-823 TGEELF
+823 TGEEIF

-835 HVLHADWANED
+835 GILSTEWANED
-846 IADDG
+846 IVEDG
-851 LWLRC
+851 FWRRL
-856 MGSDT
+856 MGGDYGYT
-861 SHGIVPGAWEKNAG
+861 GKWVKNAG
-875 ESEWNHPLPI
+875 YPDKYNHPLSV
-885 RALIEGDN
+885 RALIEGDA
-893 LPDDVVISRIQTQEG
+893 LPDDIAMSSVKLG
-908 ENSAKTKQ
+908 DGGNADNTKRP
-916 QAMAASTATETT
+916 AMAADTLAEMETD
-928 AAKVDTANG
+928 VLG
-937 YFTYEIG
+937 RCFTYSIG
-944 SDGKYYAPQLSQQ
+944 ADGKYYAPQPSQP
-957 EKTVTARAESTGK
+957 KKNVTATTESAGK
-970 KAVSFKV
+970 KTISFKV

-988 TFDTYVDG
+988 TLDPYVDG
-996 VQQQPVIID
+996 VQQKPITID

-1013 DTVTIDL
+1013 DNVTIDL
-1020 PDIGGRN
+1020 PNLGGRS
-1027 HNMSFIVSDIDG
+1027 HNMTFNVTDIDG

-1049 GEMNLSLNPTTYF
+1049 GEVNLSLKPTTYF

-1087 QMSKKYPDNF
+1087 QMKKKYPDNF
-1097 IAIAIHDDA
+1097 IAIAIHNDY
-1106 EMQVDKS
+1106 EMQVGNS
-1113 YKPFL
+1113 YNPFL
-1118 DMVTEYPSAR
+1118 DMVESYPSAY
-1128 INRKDW
+1128 INRKEMID
-1134 RSPWPF
+1134 PWPF
-1140 DLEDIMD
+1140 DIEDMKD

-1169 ETVFGFSDSETTEY
+1169 ETVFGFSDSETAEY

>member
-197 YTTNTLH
+197 YTTNTLN

-244 SGAMSGDV
+244 SGAMTGDV
-252 PKAMKSIFGY
+252 PEAMKSIFGY

-368 LVKGIT
+368 VVKGIT
-374 PSTRFIE
+374 TSTRFLE
-381 RTAMGEAFPTFTVTA
+381 RTATGEAFPSFAVTTTVENDMSTA
-396 TVASDMDIQATIQ
+396 ATIQ

-415 DDNGMVTILA
+415 GDNGIVAMLS

-460 RINDSDTWI
+460 RLADSDPWL
-469 SDQGSAGRYIAV
+469 SDQGSSDRYIAV

-489 LQPMPKSEDETNTI
+489 IQPMPKSEDDKKKI
-503 EFGIHTIDGIT
+503 DFGIHTIDGIT
-514 YRLVSEYGN
+514 YQLVSEYGN
-523 NRAYVE
+523 NRAKV
-529 KYNETEKYKGDI
+529 KLYNETEKYKGDI

-549 QNMKLKV
+549 QNMKFKV
-556 FGMDWNVLRDSP
+556 YRIDTDIFEQSP

-576 TSFRVINCPQL
+576 VEFGVDNCPQL

-595 VSAMEDIYRCPL
+595 VLLMWGISGCPL
-607 IETIIYPATCFEA
+607 IESITYPSTCSEA
-620 VIPDYC
+620 VLPQNC
-626 QGLKTLKFLYN
+626 QGLKTLTFLYKRGIN
-637 REIKLRSGY
+637 PRWGTSCLST
-646 LGASGF
+646 
-652 SQESLPAL
+652 QSLPSL
-660 TDIYINSA
+660 TDIYIDSD
-668 IPPKVD
+668 IPPTVE
-674 GTIGE
+674 GSTE
-679 VNPNVTIHIPQG
+679 TVNPNVTIHVPQG
-691 SMENYRQSDI
+691 SLENYKQSA
-701 WKDWNIVEDMAPI
+701 WKDWNIVEDRD
-714 PAVRVNWDYCGPS
+714 AVPVRGVNWDYCGPS
-727 EDMPYRKGYSGI
+727 GSGVKDNH
-739 GVGRGENFVEFAMR
+739 GVINGISVGCGENDVEFAMR

-759 EAYKGCRISA
+759 EAYKGCKISA
-769 IEYFTPGPF
+769 IEYFTMSGDSQ
-778 INDNNHEDVEYVF
+778 NENYEYVF

-805 NTKRGQWMRIELN
+805 NTVRGLWMRIELN

-835 HVLHADWANED
+835 SVLGAWWANED
-846 IADDG
+846 IAEDG
-851 LWLRC
+851 LWVRV
-856 MGSDT
+856 MGNDT
-861 SHGIVPGAWEKNAG
+861 KFIKPGVWEKNG
-875 ESEWNHPLPI
+875 GISDWNHPLCI

-893 LPDDVVISRIQTQEG
+893 LPDDIAMSSIKIGDG
-908 ENSAKTKQ
+908 ENTDNTKQ
-916 QAMAASTATETT
+916 PAMAAATATET
-928 AAKVDTANG
+928 AAAEIDTESG
-937 YFTYEIG
+937 YFTCSVG
-944 SDGKYYAPQLSQQ
+944 PDGKLYAPQSSQP
-957 EKTVTARAESTGK
+957 KKSVTATAESTGK
-970 KAVSFKV
+970 KTISFKV

-988 TFDTYVDG
+988 TLDPYVDG
-996 VQQQPVIID
+996 VQQKPITID

-1013 DTVTIDL
+1013 DNVTLDL
-1020 PDIGGRN
+1020 PDLAGRS
-1027 HNMSFIVSDIDG
+1027 HNMTFNVTDIDG

-1049 GEMNLSLNPTTYF
+1049 GEVNYSLNPATYF
-1062 PRRIVMEEATGTWC
+1062 PRKIVMEEATGTWC

-1087 QMSKKYPDNF
+1087 QMKKKYPDNF
-1097 IAIAIHDDA
+1097 IAIAIHKGD
-1106 EMQVDKS
+1106 EMQVGKS

-1134 RSPWPF
+1134 IYPWPF
-1140 DLEDIMD
+1140 DLENIMD

-1169 ETVFGFSDSETTEY
+1169 ETVFGFSDSETAEY

-1192 NVGPYK
+1192 NVGPYM
-1198 QANYYSNPTA
+1198 QNNAYSNPSA
-1208 VDNPDDL
+1208 EDNPDDL

-1221 QSSPVE
+1221 QDSRVT
-1227 VMFNEVARAIYSYDG
+1227 MTFNEVAREIFDYNG

-1248 KAVTEG
+1248 RGVVEG

-1268 VKDLSN
+1268 VKELSN
-1274 VRIVTLI
+1274 VRIVTLL

-1303 SISNITADDNK
+1303 SISNITTDDNK

>member
-1 MKQKHYLMRFLT
+1 MRQKHYLMRFLT

-252 PKAMKSIFGY
+252 PEAMKSIFGY
-262 STAASLASRASYT
+262 STAASLASRSSYT

-354 WRPAGAADT
+354 WRPAGAEDT

-368 LVKGIT
+368 VVKGIT
-374 PSTRFIE
+374 TSTRFLE
-381 RTAMGEAFPTFTVTA
+381 RTATGEAFPAFTVTT
-396 TVASDMDIQATIQ
+396 TVENDMSTAATIQ

-415 DDNGMVTILA
+415 GDNGIVAMLS
-425 QDSHDFAVGDSYT
+425 QDSHDFTVGGSYT

-481 TVAETSMS
+481 TVAETSMK
-489 LQPMPKSEDETNTI
+489 LQPMPMSEDGMNTI
-503 EFGIHTIDGIT
+503 DFGIHTIDGIT
-514 YRLVSEYGN
+514 YRLESVYGN

-529 KYNETEKYKGDI
+529 LYNETEKYKGDI

-549 QNMKLKV
+549 QNMEFKIYEYKYMGSNI
-556 FGMDWNVLRDSP
+556 FRDSP

-576 TSFRVINCPQL
+576 IFFRVINCPQL

-595 VSAMEDIYRCPL
+595 VLQMYYIRECPL
-607 IETIIYPATCFEA
+607 IETIVYPATCNEA
-620 VIPDYC
+620 YIPDHC

-637 REIKLRSGY
+637 REIKLLSSH
-646 LGASGF
+646 SGF

-660 TDIYINSA
+660 TDIYINSD
-668 IPPKVD
+668 IPPKVE
-674 GTIGE
+674 GPIGE

-701 WKDWNIVEDMAPI
+701 WKDWNFVEDMAAI
-714 PAVRVNWDYCGPS
+714 PAVRVNWDYCGS
-727 EDMPYRKGYSGI
+727 STNCYSGI
-739 GVGRGENFVEFAMR
+739 VAGRGDNSVEFAMR

-769 IEYFTPGPF
+769 IEYFTPRPAYQDYHF
-778 INDNNHEDVEYVF
+778 EDVEYVF

-805 NTKRGQWMRIELN
+805 NTIRGQWMRIELN

-835 HVLHADWANED
+835 HALSAWWANYD

-861 SHGIVPGAWEKNAG
+861 SYGMVPGKWEKNAG
-875 ESEWNHPLPI
+875 ISDWNHPLPI
-885 RALIEGDN
+885 RALIEGEN
-893 LPDDVVISRIQTQEG
+893 LPDDIVMSSVKLG
-908 ENSAKTKQ
+908 EDENADNTKQ
-916 QAMAASTATETT
+916 PAMAAVTET
-928 AAKVDTANG
+928 AAAEINTESG
-937 YFTYEIG
+937 YFTCSVG
-944 SDGKYYAPQLSQQ
+944 SDGKIYAPLPSQP
-957 EKTVTARAESTGK
+957 KKNVTATAESAGK
-970 KAVSFKV
+970 KTISFKV

-988 TFDTYVDG
+988 TLDPYVDG
-996 VQQQPVIID
+996 VQQKPITID

-1013 DTVTIDL
+1013 ENVTIDL
-1020 PDIGGRN
+1020 PDLAGRS
-1027 HNMSFIVSDIDG
+1027 HNMTFIVSDIDG

-1049 GEMNLSLNPTTYF
+1049 GEVNYATNPTTYF

-1076 GWCPRGMMTIE
+1076 GWCPSGMMTIE
-1087 QMSKKYPDNF
+1087 QMKKKYPDNF
-1097 IAIAIHDDA
+1097 IAIAIHNDY
-1106 EMQVDKS
+1106 EMQVGNS
-1113 YKPFL
+1113 YNPFL
-1118 DMVTEYPSAR
+1118 DMVESYPSAY

-1134 RSPWPF
+1134 IDPWPF
-1140 DLEDIMD
+1140 DIEDMKD

-1169 ETVFGFSDSETTEY
+1169 ETVFGFSDSETAEY

-1192 NVGPYK
+1192 NVGPYM
-1198 QANYYSNPTA
+1198 QYNAYSNPTA
-1208 VDNPDDL
+1208 EDNPDDP

-1221 QSSPVE
+1221 QDSPVT
-1227 VMFNEVARAIYSYDG
+1227 MTFNDVAREIFDYNG

-1248 KAVTEG
+1248 RVVTEG

-1303 SISNITADDNK
+1303 SISNVTTDDNK

>member
-1 MKQKHYLMRFLT
+1 
-13 LITSLLLTSVL
+13 
-24 VHAGQITEQ
+24 
-33 EALAKAK
+33 
-40 TFMQGKRFKTS
+40 MQGKRFKTS

-127 PQSASTTLSSATYA
+127 AQSASTTLSSATYA

-214 FNWDNMTA
+214 FNWDNMTT

-244 SGAMSGDV
+244 SGAMSEDV

-262 STAASLASRASYT
+262 STATSLASRSSYT

-319 NWGWNGYCDGFFTLD
+319 NWGWSGYCDGYFTLD
-334 NLNPNMENG
+334 KLNPNMENG

-354 WRPAGAADT
+354 WMPAGAEDT

-368 LVKGIT
+368 AVKGIT
-374 PSTRFIE
+374 TSTRFLE
-381 RTAMGEAFPTFTVTA
+381 RTATGEAFPAFTVKTTVENDMSTA
-396 TVASDMDIQATIQ
+396 ATIQ

-415 DDNGMVTILA
+415 GDNGIVAMLS
-425 QDSHDFAVGDSYT
+425 QDSHDFTVGGSYT
-438 MEKEVTIG
+438 TEKEVTIG

-460 RINDSDTWI
+460 RLNDSDAWL
-469 SDQGSAGRYIAV
+469 SDQGSSDRYIAV
-481 TVAETSMS
+481 TVAETALT
-489 LQPMPKSEDETNTI
+489 LQPMPKSEDDKSTI
-503 EFGIHTIDGIT
+503 DFGIHTIDGIT
-514 YRLVSEYGN
+514 YQLVSEYGN
-523 NRAYVE
+523 NRAKV
-529 KYNETEKYKGDI
+529 KLYNETEKYKGDI

-549 QNMKLKV
+549 QNMKFKIYSYSGIDSNI
-556 FGMDWNVLRDSP
+556 FRQSP
-568 ELTSLSSP
+568 ELTSLSSALD
-576 TSFRVINCPQL
+576 FCVYDCPAL
-587 RSVDIREG
+587 KSVEIREG
-595 VSAMEDIYRCPL
+595 VSAMGEIWGCPL
-607 IETIIYPATCFEA
+607 IETIIYPATCSEA
-620 VIPDYC
+620 VIPYYC

-637 REIKLRSGY
+637 REINLRSWS
-646 LGASGF
+646 SGF
-652 SQESLPAL
+652 SQQSLPAL
-660 TDIYINSA
+660 TDVYINSA
-668 IPPKVD
+668 IPPKVK
-674 GTIGE
+674 GSIGE

-691 SMENYRQSDI
+691 SIENYRQSDI
-701 WKDWNIVEDMAPI
+701 WKDWNFVEDMAAI
-714 PAVRVNWDYCGPS
+714 PAVRVNWDYCGS
-727 EDMPYRKGYSGI
+727 SANCYSGI
-739 GVGRGENFVEFAMR
+739 GVGRGDNSVEFAMR

-769 IEYFTPGPF
+769 IEYFTPSPS
-778 INDNNHEDVEYVF
+778 INDFHEDDVEYVF

-805 NTKRGQWMRIELN
+805 NTIRGQWMRIELN

-835 HVLHADWANED
+835 HALSAWWANYD

-861 SHGIVPGAWEKNAG
+861 SYGMVPGAWEKNAG
-875 ESEWNHPLPI
+875 ISDWNHPLPI

-893 LPDDVVISRIQTQEG
+893 LPDDIAIASVQTQEG

-928 AAKVDTANG
+928 AANVDTANG
-937 YFTYEIG
+937 YFTYVIG
-944 SDGKYYAPQLSQQ
+944 SDGKYYAPQPSQP

-970 KAVSFKV
+970 KSVSLV
-977 RNRSMR
+977 
-983 TVRQI
+983 
-988 TFDTYVDG
+988 
-996 VQQQPVIID
+996 
-1005 TYLPTNWE
+1005 
-1013 DTVTIDL
+1013 
-1020 PDIGGRN
+1020 
-1027 HNMSFIVSDIDG
+1027 G
-1039 KPDAVPFNSW
+1039 K
-1049 GEMNLSLNPTTYF
+1049 L
-1062 PRRIVMEEATGTWC
+1062 
-1076 GWCPRGMMTIE
+1076 
-1087 QMSKKYPDNF
+1087 
-1097 IAIAIHDDA
+1097 
-1106 EMQVDKS
+1106 
-1113 YKPFL
+1113 
-1118 DMVTEYPSAR
+1118 
-1128 INRKDW
+1128 
-1134 RSPWPF
+1134 
-1140 DLEDIMD
+1140 
-1147 KGEAKVTT
+1147 
-1155 QARCLSAKEVEVES
+1155 
-1169 ETVFGFSDSETTEY
+1169 
-1183 RLAYVVTED
+1183 
-1192 NVGPYK
+1192 
-1198 QANYYSNPTA
+1198 
-1208 VDNPDDL
+1208 
-1215 MNWWVH
+1215 
-1221 QSSPVE
+1221 
-1227 VMFNEVARAIYSYDG
+1227 
-1242 VEGLLP
+1242 
-1248 KAVTEG
+1248 
-1254 ETYKTKYTLTVPDN
+1254 
-1268 VKDLSN
+1268 
-1274 VRIVTLI
+1274 
-1281 LDTRTG
+1281 
-1287 EILNADL
+1287 
-1294 CSLSDIPDT
+1294 
-1303 SISNITADDNK
+1303 
-1314 RHDIFNSLGMKVG
+1314 
-1327 TDTTPAKGLRKGLYI
+1327 
-1342 MNGRKVIIR
+1342 

>member
-13 LITSLLLTSVL
+13 LITSLLLTSVIA
-24 VHAGQITEQ
+24 HAGQISEQ
-33 EALAKAK
+33 EAMARAKA
-40 TFMQGKRFKTS
+40 FMQGKNFKTS
-51 GRRLTPGKQ
+51 GRRLTPGRQ
-60 VNQTFKHLYV
+60 VNQTFKNLYV
-70 FNVEANEGF
+70 FNVEASEGF

-91 LGYAYTGEI
+91 LGYAHTGELD
-100 NMGQMPCNMKWLL
+100 MGQMPCNVRWLL
-113 SYYDTAIGQLGDDF
+113 SYYDAAIGQLADDYT
-127 PQSASTTLSSATYA
+127 PSSNTTLSGETST
-141 EIPAIVGT
+141 EIPAIVDT

-154 DPYNAQCPQHEG
+154 DPYNAMCPLHEG
-166 ERCITG
+166 GRCITG

-188 QSQTTEIPA
+188 QSATADIPA
-197 YTTNTLH
+197 YTTTTH
-204 ISMPALPAKQ
+204 AIAMPALPAKQ

-222 AGIAELMLYCG
+222 TAIAELMLYCG
-233 QAVKMDYNTAA
+233 QAVKMDYTPAA
-244 SGAMSGDV
+244 SGAMTNTV
-252 PKAMKSIFGY
+252 PGAMRDIFGY
-262 STAASLASRASYT
+262 STAANIVQRGSYT
-275 DEQWVDMIYKELQ
+275 DDQWAEMIYRELQ

-319 NWGWNGYCDGFFTLD
+319 NWGWSGYCDGYFTLD
-334 NLNPNMENG
+334 KLNPNMENG

-354 WRPAGAADT
+354 WRPAGAEDT

-368 LVKGIT
+368 AVKGIT
-374 PSTRFIE
+374 TSTRFLE
-381 RTAMGEAFPTFTVTA
+381 RTATGEAFPAFTVTT
-396 TVASDMDIQATIQ
+396 TVESDMSTAANIQ

-415 DDNGMVTILA
+415 DDNGIVKILA
-425 QDSHDFAVGDSYT
+425 QDSHEFAAGDSYT
-438 MEKEVTIG
+438 TEREVTIG

-460 RINDSDTWI
+460 RLNDSDPWL
-469 SDQGSAGRYIAV
+469 SDQGSSDRYIAV
-481 TVAETSMS
+481 TVAETALM
-489 LQPMPKSEDETNTI
+489 LQPMPKSGDDEITI
-503 EFGIHTIDGIT
+503 DFGIHTIDGIT
-514 YRLVSEYGN
+514 YQLFSEYGN
-523 NRAYVE
+523 NRAKVE
-529 KYNETEKYKGDI
+529 LYNETEKYKGDI

-549 QNMKLKV
+549 QNMKFKV
-556 FGMDWNVLRDSP
+556 DGWVWVFYDSP

-576 TSFRVINCPQL
+576 IAFRVDDCPAL
-587 RSVDIREG
+587 KSVEIREG
-595 VSAMEDIYRCPL
+595 ALRMNRISACPL
-607 IETIIYPATCFEA
+607 IESITYPSTCSEA
-620 VIPDYC
+620 ELPQNC
-626 QGLKTLKFLYN
+626 QGLKTLTFLYK
-637 REIKLRSGY
+637 RCISLKDGTSCLSV
-646 LGASGF
+646 
-652 SQESLPAL
+652 ESLPSL
-660 TDIYINSA
+660 TDIHIDSD
-668 IPPKVD
+668 IPPTVE
-674 GTIGE
+674 GSTE
-679 VNPNVTIHIPQG
+679 TVNPNVTIHVPQG
-691 SMENYRQSDI
+691 SLENYKQSV
-701 WKDWNIVEDMAPI
+701 WKDWNIVEDRDAVP
-714 PAVRVNWDYCGPS
+714 VRVNWDYCGPC
-727 EDMPYRKGYSGI
+727 EDLPNGYGYGGL
-739 GVGRGENFVEFAMR
+739 GVGCGENDVEFAMR

-759 EAYKGCRISA
+759 EAYKGYKISA
-769 IEYFTPGPF
+769 IEYFTPRPF
-778 INDNNHEDVEYVF
+778 TNENHRTNVEYVF

-805 NTKRGQWMRIELN
+805 NTVRGQWMRIELN

-835 HVLHADWANED
+835 SKLTAWWANED
-846 IADDG
+846 IAEDG
-851 LWLRC
+851 LWIRV
-856 MGSDT
+856 MGNDT
-861 SHGIVPGAWEKNAG
+861 NYMVPGLWEDSDINQV
-875 ESEWNHPLPI
+875 LPI
-885 RALIEGDN
+885 RALIEGEN
-893 LPDDVVISRIQTQEG
+893 LPDDVVMSSVKLG
-908 ENSAKTKQ
+908 EDENADNAKQ
-916 QAMAASTATETT
+916 PAMAAATETET
-928 AAKVDTANG
+928 AAAEIDTESG
-937 YFTYEIG
+937 YFTCSVG
-944 SDGKYYAPQLSQQ
+944 PDGKIYAPQSQI
-957 EKTVTARAESTGK
+957 KKNVTATAESAGK
-970 KAVSFKV
+970 KTAIVKLI
-977 RNRSMR
+977 NRSMR

-988 TFDTYVDG
+988 TLDSYVDG
-996 VQQQPVIID
+996 VQHEPIIID

-1013 DTVTIDL
+1013 DNATIVL
-1020 PDIGGRN
+1020 PELAGRN
-1027 HNMSFIVSDIDG
+1027 HNMTFNVTDIDG

-1049 GEMNLSLNPTTYF
+1049 GEVNYSLNPATYF
-1062 PRRIVMEEATGTWC
+1062 PRKIVMEEATGTWC
-1076 GWCPRGMMTIE
+1076 GWCPRGMATIE

-1118 DMVTEYPSAR
+1118 DMVTGFPSAR

-1140 DLEDIMD
+1140 DLENIMD

-1169 ETVFGFSDSETTEY
+1169 ETVFGFSDSETVEY

-1274 VRIVTLI
+1274 VRIVTLL

-1303 SISNITADDNK
+1303 SISNITTDDNK

>member
-1 MKQKHYLMRFLT
+1 MRQKHYLMRFLT

-51 GRRLTPGKQ
+51 GRRLTPGRQ
-60 VNQTFKHLYV
+60 VNQTFKNLYV
-70 FNVEANEGF
+70 FNVEASEGF

-180 VMNHNRWP
+180 IMNHNRWP
-188 QSQTTEIPA
+188 QSATADIPA
-197 YTTNTLH
+197 YTTTTH
-204 ISMPALPAKQ
+204 AIAMPALPAKQ

-222 AGIAELMLYCG
+222 TAIAELMLYCG
-233 QAVKMDYNTAA
+233 QAVKMDYTPAA
-244 SGAMSGDV
+244 SWAMTNTVPGAMKD
-252 PKAMKSIFGY
+252 IFGY
-262 STAASLASRASYT
+262 STAANIVQRGSYT
-275 DEQWVDMIYKELQ
+275 DDQWAEMIYRELQ

-319 NWGWNGYCDGFFTLD
+319 NWGWNGYCDGYFTLD
-334 NLNPNMENG
+334 KLNPNMEDG
-343 FNLGQEMVINA
+343 FNLGQKMVINA
-354 WRPAGAADT
+354 WRPAGAEDT

-368 LVKGIT
+368 VVKGIT
-374 PSTRFIE
+374 TSTRFLE
-381 RTAMGEAFPTFTVTA
+381 RTATGEAFPAFTVTT
-396 TVASDMDIQATIQ
+396 TVENDMSTAATIQ

-415 DDNGMVTILA
+415 GDNGIVAMLS
-425 QDSHDFAVGDSYT
+425 QDSHDFTVGGSYT
-438 MEKEVTIG
+438 TEKEVTIG

-460 RINDSDTWI
+460 RLNDSDAWL
-469 SDQGSAGRYIAV
+469 SDQGSSDRYIAV
-481 TVAETSMS
+481 TVAETALT
-489 LQPMPKSEDETNTI
+489 LQPMPKSEDDKSTI
-503 EFGIHTIDGIT
+503 DFGIHTIDGIT
-514 YRLVSEYGN
+514 YQLVSEYGN
-523 NRAYVE
+523 NRAKV
-529 KYNETEKYKGDI
+529 KLYNETEKYKGDI

-549 QNMKLKV
+549 QNMKFKIYSYSGIDSNI
-556 FGMDWNVLRDSP
+556 FRQSP
-568 ELTSLSSP
+568 ELTSLSSALD
-576 TSFRVINCPQL
+576 FCVYDCPAL
-587 RSVDIREG
+587 KSVEIREG
-595 VSAMEDIYRCPL
+595 VRKMGQIWGCPL
-607 IETIIYPATCFEA
+607 LETIVYPATCSDA
-620 VIPDYC
+620 VIPYYC
-626 QGLKTLKFLYN
+626 QGLKTLKFLRN
-637 REIKLRSGY
+637 REINLRSWS
-646 LGASGF
+646 SGF

-660 TDIYINSA
+660 TDIYINSD
-668 IPPKVD
+668 IPPKVE
-674 GTIGE
+674 GSIGE

-701 WKDWNIVEDMAPI
+701 WKDWKIVEDRVAVP
-714 PAVRVNWDYCGPS
+714 VRVNWDYCGPC
-727 EDMPYRKGYSGI
+727 EDLPYQYGYRGLI
-739 GVGRGENFVEFAMR
+739 VGRGENDVEFAMR

-769 IEYFTPGPF
+769 IEYFTPRLF
-778 INDNNHEDVEYVF
+778 KDDTQDENVEYVF

-805 NTKRGQWMRIELN
+805 NTVRGQWMRIELN

-835 HVLHADWANED
+835 SVLGAWWKNED
-846 IADDG
+846 IAEDG
-851 LWLRC
+851 LWLRA
-856 MGSDT
+856 MGNDT
-861 SHGIVPGAWEKNAG
+861 SYGMVPGLWEDSDINI
-875 ESEWNHPLPI
+875 PLPI
-885 RALIEGDN
+885 RALIEGEN
-893 LPDDVVISRIQTQEG
+893 LPDDIAMSSIKIGDG
-908 ENSAKTKQ
+908 ENTDNTKQ
-916 QAMAASTATETT
+916 PAMAAVTATET
-928 AAKVDTANG
+928 AAAEIDTESG
-937 YFTYEIG
+937 YFTCSVG
-944 SDGKYYAPQLSQQ
+944 PDGKLYTPQPSQP
-957 EKTVTARAESTGK
+957 KKNVTATAESAGK
-970 KAVSFKV
+970 KTISFKV

-988 TFDTYVDG
+988 TLDPYVDG
-996 VQQQPVIID
+996 VQQKPITID

-1013 DTVTIDL
+1013 DNVTLDL
-1020 PDIGGRN
+1020 PDLAGRS
-1027 HNMSFIVSDIDG
+1027 HNMTFNVTDIDG

-1049 GEMNLSLNPTTYF
+1049 GEVNYSLNPATYF

-1076 GWCPRGMMTIE
+1076 GWCPEGMATIE

-1097 IAIAIHDDA
+1097 IAIAIHDDF
-1106 EMQVDKS
+1106 EMRVGNS
-1113 YKPFL
+1113 YNPFL
-1118 DMVTEYPSAR
+1118 DMVTSFPSAY

-1134 RSPWPF
+1134 IGLSPF
-1140 DLEDIMD
+1140 DIEDMKD

-1169 ETVFGFSDSETTEY
+1169 ETVFGFSDSETVEY

-1192 NVGPYK
+1192 NVGPYM
-1198 QANYYSNPTA
+1198 QNNAYSNPSA
-1208 VDNPDDL
+1208 EDNPDDL

-1221 QSSPVE
+1221 QDSRVT
-1227 VMFNEVARAIYSYDG
+1227 MTFNEVAREIFDYNG

-1248 KAVTEG
+1248 RGVVEG

-1274 VRIVTLI
+1274 VRIVTLL
-1281 LDTRTG
+1281 LDTTTG

-1303 SISNITADDNK
+1303 SISNITTDDNK

>member
-24 VHAGQITEQ
+24 AHAGQISEQ
-33 EALAKAK
+33 EAMARAKA
-40 TFMQGKRFKTS
+40 FMQGKNFKTS
-51 GRRLTPGKQ
+51 NRRLTPGRQ
-60 VNQTFKHLYV
+60 VNQTFKNLYV
-70 FNVEANEGF
+70 FNVEASEGF

-91 LGYAYTGEI
+91 LGYAHTGELD
-100 NMGQMPCNMKWLL
+100 MGQMPCNVRWLL
-113 SYYDTAIGQLGDDF
+113 SYYDAAIGQLADDYT
-127 PQSASTTLSSATYA
+127 PSSNTTLSGETGT
-141 EIPAIVGT
+141 EIPAIVDT

-154 DPYNAQCPQHEG
+154 DPYNAMCPLHEG
-166 ERCITG
+166 GRCITG

-188 QSQTTEIPA
+188 QSATADIPA
-197 YTTNTLH
+197 YTTTTH
-204 ISMPALPAKQ
+204 AIAMPALPAKQ

-222 AGIAELMLYCG
+222 TAIAELMLYCG
-233 QAVKMDYNTAA
+233 QAVKMDYTPAA
-244 SGAMSGDV
+244 SGAMTNTV
-252 PKAMKSIFGY
+252 PGAMRDIFGY
-262 STAASLASRASYT
+262 STAANIVQRGSYT
-275 DEQWVDMIYKELQ
+275 DDQWAEMIHRELQ

-334 NLNPNMENG
+334 NLNPNMANG

-354 WRPAGAADT
+354 WRPAGVADT

-368 LVKGIT
+368 VVKGIT
-374 PSTRFIE
+374 TSTRFLE
-381 RTAMGEAFPTFTVTA
+381 RTATGEAFPAFTVTT
-396 TVASDMDIQATIQ
+396 TVENDMSTAATIQ

-469 SDQGSAGRYIAV
+469 SDQGSSDRYIAV
-481 TVAETSMS
+481 TVAETSMK
-489 LQPMPKSEDETNTI
+489 LQPMPKSEDEENTI

-514 YRLVSEYGN
+514 YRLVSEDGN
-523 NRAYVE
+523 NRAYV
-529 KYNETEKYKGDI
+529 KLYHETEKYKGDI

-549 QNMKLKV
+549 QNMEFKIYSYS
-556 FGMDWNVLRDSP
+556 GIDWYAFKDSP
-568 ELTSLSSP
+568 ELSSISSP
-576 TSFRVINCPQL
+576 IKFNAINCPIL
-587 RSVDIREG
+587 KSVEIREG
-595 VSAMEDIYRCPL
+595 ASAMGDISECPL

-637 REIKLRSGY
+637 RKIKLNSW
-646 LGASGF
+646 SSVF

-674 GTIGE
+674 GSIGE

-701 WKDWNIVEDMAPI
+701 WKDWNIVEDMAAI
-714 PAVRVNWDYCGPS
+714 PVRVNWDYCGPS
-727 EDMPYRKGYSGI
+727 EDLPFRDGGSGI
-739 GVGRGENFVEFAMR
+739 GCGRGKNFAEFAMR

-769 IEYFTPGPF
+769 IEYFTPRPF
-778 INDNNHEDVEYVF
+778 TNDAHKEDVEYVF

-805 NTKRGQWMRIELN
+805 NTIRGQWMRIELD

-823 TGEELF
+823 TGEDLF
-829 VGIGRH
+829 VGIGRY
-835 HVLHADWANED
+835 HALTAWWTNED

-851 LWLRC
+851 LWVRC
-856 MGSDT
+856 MGNDT
-861 SHGIVPGAWEKNAG
+861 SHGMVPGRWDKNAG
-875 ESEWNHPLPI
+875 ISDWNHPLPI

-893 LPDDVVISRIQTQEG
+893 LPDDIVIASVQTQEG

-928 AAKVDTANG
+928 APKVDTANG

-944 SDGKYYAPQLSQQ
+944 SDGKYYAPQPSQP

-970 KAVSFKV
+970 KAVSIKV

-996 VQQQPVIID
+996 VQQQPVTID

-1013 DTVTIDL
+1013 DNVTIDL
-1020 PDIGGRN
+1020 PNLAGRN

-1039 KPDAVPFNSW
+1039 KPDDVPFNSW
-1049 GEMNLSLNPTTYF
+1049 GEVNYATNPTTYF

-1076 GWCPRGMMTIE
+1076 GWCPRGMATIE

-1097 IAIAIHDDA
+1097 IAIAIHDDF
-1106 EMQVDKS
+1106 EMRVGNS
-1113 YKPFL
+1113 YNPFL
-1118 DMVTEYPSAR
+1118 DMVESYPSAY
-1128 INRKDW
+1128 INRKEKID
-1134 RSPWPF
+1134 PWPF
-1140 DLEDIMD
+1140 DIEDMKD

-1169 ETVFGFSDSETTEY
+1169 ETVFGFSDSETAEY

-1192 NVGPYK
+1192 NVGPYM
-1198 QANYYSNPTA
+1198 QSNSYSNPTA
-1208 VDNPDDL
+1208 EDNPNNL

-1221 QSSPVE
+1221 QDSRVK
-1227 VMFNEVARAIYSYDG
+1227 MTFNEVAREIFDYNG

-1248 KAVTEG
+1248 RGVVEG

-1274 VRIVTLI
+1274 VRIVTLL

-1303 SISNITADDNK
+1303 SISNITTDDNK

>member
-1 MKQKHYLMRFLT
+1 
-13 LITSLLLTSVL
+13 
-24 VHAGQITEQ
+24 
-33 EALAKAK
+33 
-40 TFMQGKRFKTS
+40 MQGKRFKTS

-166 ERCITG
+166 VRCITG

-214 FNWDNMTA
+214 FNWDNMTT

-244 SGAMSGDV
+244 SGAMSEDV

-262 STAASLASRASYT
+262 STATSLASRSSYT

-319 NWGWNGYCDGFFTLD
+319 NWGWNGYCDGYFTLD
-334 NLNPNMENG
+334 KLNPNMENG

-354 WRPAGAADT
+354 WRPAGAEDT

-368 LVKGIT
+368 IVKEIT

-396 TVASDMDIQATIQ
+396 TVMSDMDIQATIQ

-489 LQPMPKSEDETNTI
+489 LQPMPKSEDEENTI
-503 EFGIHTIDGIT
+503 DFGIHTIDGIT
-514 YRLVSEYGN
+514 YQLVSEYGN
-523 NRAYVE
+523 NRAHVMP
-529 KYNETEKYKGDI
+529 YNETEKYKGDI

-549 QNMKLKV
+549 QNMEFKIYNYYGIASDI
-556 FGMDWNVLRDSP
+556 FGDSP
-568 ELTSLSSP
+568 ELSSISSP
-576 TSFRVINCPQL
+576 IRFYAYNCPIL
-587 RSVDIREG
+587 KSVEIREG
-595 VSAMEDIYRCPL
+595 ASAMGEIWGCPL
-607 IETIIYPATCFEA
+607 IETIIYPATCSEA
-620 VIPDYC
+620 YIPDHC

-637 REIKLRSGY
+637 REINLKGC
-646 LGASGF
+646 SGF

-674 GTIGE
+674 CSIGE

-701 WKDWNIVEDMAPI
+701 WKDWNFVDDMAAI
-714 PAVRVNWDYCGPS
+714 PVRVNWDYCGS
-727 EDMPYRKGYSGI
+727 STHCGLGLAC
-739 GVGRGENFVEFAMR
+739 GRGDNSVEFAMR

-769 IEYFTPGPF
+769 IEYFTPSPS
-778 INDNNHEDVEYVF
+778 INDFHEDDVEYVF

-805 NTKRGQWMRIELN
+805 NTIRGQWMRIELN

-835 HVLHADWANED
+835 HVLAADWANED

-851 LWLRC
+851 FWLRC

-861 SHGIVPGAWEKNAG
+861 SYGMVPGRWEKNAG
-875 ESEWNHPLPI
+875 LSDFNHPLPI

-893 LPDDVVISRIQTQEG
+893 LPDDIAIASIQTQEG

-916 QAMAASTATETT
+916 QAMAASTATEIT
-928 AAKVDTANG
+928 AAKINTESG
-937 YFTYEIG
+937 YFTCSLG
-944 SDGKYYAPQLSQQ
+944 PDGKLYAPQPSQT
-957 EKTVTARAESTGK
+957 KKNVTAQAESTGK
-970 KAVSFKV
+970 KTVSFKV

-988 TFDTYVDG
+988 TLDPYVDG
-996 VQQQPVIID
+996 VQQQPVTID

-1013 DTVTIDL
+1013 DKVTIDL
-1020 PDIGGRN
+1020 PNLEGRT

-1049 GEMNLSLNPTTYF
+1049 GEVNYATNPTTYF

-1076 GWCPRGMMTIE
+1076 GWCPSGMMTIE
-1087 QMSKKYPDNF
+1087 QMKKKYPDNF
-1097 IAIAIHDDA
+1097 IAIAIHNDY
-1106 EMQVDKS
+1106 EMQVGNS
-1113 YKPFL
+1113 YNPFL
-1118 DMVTEYPSAR
+1118 DMVESYPSAY

-1134 RSPWPF
+1134 IDPWPF
-1140 DLEDIMD
+1140 DIEDMKD

-1169 ETVFGFSDSETTEY
+1169 ETVFGFSDSETAEY

-1192 NVGPYK
+1192 NVGPYM
-1198 QANYYSNPTA
+1198 QYNAYSNPTA
-1208 VDNPDDL
+1208 EDNPDDP

-1221 QSSPVE
+1221 QDSPVT
-1227 VMFNEVARAIYSYDG
+1227 MTFNDVAREIFDYNG

-1248 KAVTEG
+1248 RVVTEG

-1303 SISNITADDNK
+1303 SISNVTTDDNK

>member
-1 MKQKHYLMRFLT
+1 MRQKHYLMRFLT

-180 VMNHNRWP
+180 VINHNRWP

-233 QAVKMDYNTAA
+233 QAVKMNYTTAA

-252 PKAMKSIFGY
+252 PEAMKSIFGY

-319 NWGWNGYCDGFFTLD
+319 NWGWNGYCDGYFTLD
-334 NLNPNMENG
+334 KLNPNMENG

-354 WRPAGAADT
+354 WRPAGAEDT

-368 LVKGIT
+368 AVKGIT
-374 PSTRFIE
+374 TSTRFLE
-381 RTAMGEAFPTFTVTA
+381 RTATGEAFPAFTVTT
-396 TVASDMDIQATIQ
+396 TVENDMSTAATIQ

-415 DDNGMVTILA
+415 GDNGILA
-425 QDSHDFAVGDSYT
+425 MLSQDSHDFTVGGSYT
-438 MEKEVTIG
+438 TEKEVTIG

-452 EYRIVSVN
+452 EYRIVPVN
-460 RINDSDTWI
+460 RLNDSDPWI
-469 SDQGSAGRYIAV
+469 SDQGSSDRYIAV
-481 TVAETSMS
+481 NVAETFMNI
-489 LQPMPKSEDETNTI
+489 QPMPKSEDEVDI
-503 EFGIHTIDGIT
+503 IDFGIHTIDGIT
-514 YRLVSEYGN
+514 YQLVSEYGN
-523 NRAYVE
+523 NRAFVRP
-529 KYNETEKYKGDI
+529 YNDIWQYKGDI

-549 QNMKLKV
+549 QNMEFKIYSYRGIDDVFSSSSKL
-556 FGMDWNVLRDSP
+556 S
-568 ELTSLSSP
+568 SLSSP
-576 TSFRVINCPQL
+576 IEFGVDFCPAL
-587 RSVDIREG
+587 KSVEIREG
-595 VSAMEDIYRCPL
+595 VLRMRSIGECPL
-607 IETIIYPATCFEA
+607 IESITYPSTCFKAE
-620 VIPDYC
+620 VPQYC
-626 QGLKTLKFLYN
+626 QGLKTLTFLYK
-637 REIKLRSGY
+637 RGMSLKYRTSCLS
-646 LGASGF
+646 A
-652 SQESLPAL
+652 ESLPSL
-660 TDIYINSA
+660 TDIYIDSD
-668 IPPKVD
+668 IPPTVE
-674 GTIGE
+674 GSTE
-679 VNPNVTIHIPQG
+679 NVNPNVTIHVPQG
-691 SMENYRQSDI
+691 SLENYKQSV
-701 WKDWNIVEDMAPI
+701 WKDWKIVEDRAAVP
-714 PAVRVNWDYCGPS
+714 VRVNWDYCGPS
-727 EDMPYRKGYSGI
+727 ENLPYRSGI
-739 GVGRGENFVEFAMR
+739 FTGLFVGRGENDVEFAMR

-769 IEYFTPGPF
+769 IEYFTTIPS
-778 INDNNHEDVEYVF
+778 INDNQHDNVEYVF

-805 NTKRGQWMRIELN
+805 NTVRGQWMRIELN

-835 HVLHADWANED
+835 SVLSAYWANED
-846 IADDG
+846 IAEDG
-851 LWLRC
+851 FWLRV
-856 MGSDT
+856 MGNDT
-861 SHGIVPGAWEKNAG
+861 KYIKPGVWEKNAG
-875 ESEWNHPLPI
+875 HSDWNHPLPI
-885 RALIEGDN
+885 RALIEGEN
-893 LPDDVVISRIQTQEG
+893 LPDDIIISSVQLG
-908 ENSAKTKQ
+908 ENTDNTKQ
-916 QAMAASTATETT
+916 PAMAAVTATETA
-928 AAKVDTANG
+928 AAKIDTESG
-937 YFTYEIG
+937 YFTCSVG
-944 SDGKYYAPQLSQQ
+944 SDGKIYAPLPSQP
-957 EKTVTARAESTGK
+957 KKNVTATAESAGK
-970 KAVSFKV
+970 KTISFKV

-988 TFDTYVDG
+988 TLDPYVDG
-996 VQQQPVIID
+996 VQQKPITID

-1013 DTVTIDL
+1013 ENVTIDL
-1020 PDIGGRN
+1020 PDLAGRS
-1027 HNMSFIVSDIDG
+1027 HNMTFNVTDIDG

-1049 GEMNLSLNPTTYF
+1049 GEVNYSFNPTTYF

-1087 QMSKKYPDNF
+1087 QMKKKYPDNF
-1097 IAIAIHDDA
+1097 IVIAIHDGD
-1106 EMQVDKS
+1106 EMQVGNS
-1113 YKPFL
+1113 YRALL
-1118 DMVTEYPSAR
+1118 DMVTGYPSAY

-1134 RSPWPF
+1134 IDPWPF
-1140 DLEDIMD
+1140 DIEDMKD

-1169 ETVFGFSDSETTEY
+1169 ETVFGFSDSETAEY

-1192 NVGPYK
+1192 NVGPYM
-1198 QANYYSNPTA
+1198 QSNFYSNPSA
-1208 VDNPDDL
+1208 EDNPDDL

-1221 QSSPVE
+1221 QDSPVT
-1227 VMFNEVARAIYSYDG
+1227 MTFNEVAREIFDYNG

-1248 KAVTEG
+1248 KGVVEG

-1303 SISNITADDNK
+1303 SISNITTDDNK

>member
-1 MKQKHYLMRFLT
+1 MRILSLLT
-13 LITSLLLTSVL
+13 TLLLTAVIA
-24 VHAGQITEQ
+24 HAGLISEQ
-33 EALAKAK
+33 EAMARAKA
-40 TFMQGKRFKTS
+40 FMQGKNFKTS
-51 GRRLTPGKQ
+51 GRRLTPGRQ
-60 VNQTFKHLYV
+60 VNQTFRHLYV
-70 FNVEANEGF
+70 FNVEASEGF

-91 LGYAYTGEI
+91 LGYAHTGELD
-100 NMGQMPCNMKWLL
+100 MGQMPCNVRWLL
-113 SYYDTAIGQLGDDF
+113 SYYDAAIGQLADDYT
-127 PQSASTTLSSATYA
+127 PSSNTTLSGETGT
-141 EIPAIVGT
+141 EIPAIVDT

-154 DPYNAQCPQHEG
+154 DPYNAMCPLHEG

-188 QSQTTEIPA
+188 QSATADIPA
-197 YTTNTLH
+197 YTTTTH
-204 ISMPALPAKQ
+204 AIAMPALPAKQ

-222 AGIAELMLYCG
+222 TAIAELMLYCG
-233 QAVKMDYNTAA
+233 QAVKMDYTPAA
-244 SGAMSGDV
+244 SGAMSNAV
-252 PKAMKSIFGY
+252 PEAMKGFFGY
-262 STAASLASRASYT
+262 STAASLIARGSYT
-275 DEQWVDMIYKELQ
+275 DDQWTEMIYRELK

-319 NWGWNGYCDGFFTLD
+319 NWGWNGYCDGYFTLD
-334 NLNPNMENG
+334 KLNPNMENG
-343 FNLGQEMVINA
+343 FNYGQEMVINA
-354 WRPAGAADT
+354 WRPAGAEDT

-368 LVKGIT
+368 VVKGIT
-374 PSTRFIE
+374 TDTRFLE
-381 RTAMGEAFPTFTVTA
+381 RTATGEAFQAFTVTT
-396 TVASDMDIQATIQ
+396 TVENDMSTAATIQ

-415 DDNGMVTILA
+415 GDNGIVAMLS
-425 QDSHDFAVGDSYT
+425 QDSHDFTVGGSYT
-438 MEKEVTIG
+438 ADKEVTIG

-460 RINDSDTWI
+460 RLNDSDPWL
-469 SDQGSAGRYIAV
+469 SDQGSSDRYIAV

-489 LQPMPKSEDETNTI
+489 IQPMPKSVDEENI
-503 EFGIHTIDGIT
+503 IDFGIHTIDGIT
-514 YRLVSEYGN
+514 YQLVSEYGN
-523 NRAYVE
+523 NRAKV
-529 KYNETEKYKGDI
+529 KPYNETEKYKGDI

-549 QNMKLKV
+549 QNMKFKIYSHWGVEDFILE
-556 FGMDWNVLRDSP
+556 MSP

-576 TSFRVINCPQL
+576 LDFRVYDCPAL
-587 RSVDIREG
+587 KSVEIREG
-595 VSAMEDIYRCPL
+595 VLEMWRISGCPL
-607 IETIIYPATCFEA
+607 IESITYPSTCSKAEL
-620 VIPDYC
+620 PWNC
-626 QGLKTLKFLYN
+626 QGLKTLTFLYK
-637 REIKLRSGY
+637 RGMSLRDWTS
-646 LGASGF
+646 LCLSA
-652 SQESLPAL
+652 ESLPSL
-660 TDIYINSA
+660 TDIYIDSD
-668 IPPKVD
+668 IPPTVE
-674 GTIGE
+674 GSTE
-679 VNPNVTIHIPQG
+679 TVNPNVTIHVPQG
-691 SMENYRQSDI
+691 SLENYKQSV
-701 WKDWNIVEDMAPI
+701 WKDWKIVEDRVAVP
-714 PAVRVNWDYCGPS
+714 VRVNWDYCGPS
-727 EDMPYRKGYSGI
+727 EDLPKRRGYG
-739 GVGRGENFVEFAMR
+739 GLLVGCGKNDVEYAMR

-769 IEYFTPGPF
+769 IEYFTMRPLTS
-778 INDNNHEDVEYVF
+778 DYHYDDVEYVF

-805 NTKRGQWMRIELN
+805 KTNRGQWMRIELN

-835 HVLHADWANED
+835 SALSAIWANED
-846 IADDG
+846 IAEDG
-851 LWLRC
+851 LWRRV
-856 MGSDT
+856 MGNDT
-861 SHGIVPGAWEKNAG
+861 KYIKPGVWEKNAG
-875 ESEWNHPLPI
+875 HSDWNHPLPI
-885 RALIEGDN
+885 RALIEGEN
-893 LPDDVVISRIQTQEG
+893 LPDDIAMSSIKLGDG
-908 ENSAKTKQ
+908 ENTDNTKQ
-916 QAMAASTATETT
+916 PAMAAATATET
-928 AAKVDTANG
+928 AAEEIDTESG
-937 YFTYEIG
+937 YFTCSVG
-944 SDGKYYAPQLSQQ
+944 PDGKIYAPQPSQP
-957 EKTVTARAESTGK
+957 KKNVTATAESAGK
-970 KAVSFKV
+970 KTISFKV

-988 TFDTYVDG
+988 TLDPYVDG
-996 VQQQPVIID
+996 VQQQPITID

-1013 DTVTIDL
+1013 DNVTIDL
-1020 PDIGGRN
+1020 PNLAGRI
-1027 HNMSFIVSDIDG
+1027 HNMTFNVTDIDG

-1049 GEMNLSLNPTTYF
+1049 GEVSYSLNPATYF

-1076 GWCPRGMMTIE
+1076 GWCPRGMVTIE

-1169 ETVFGFSDSETTEY
+1169 ETVFGFSDSETAEY

-1192 NVGPYK
+1192 NVGPYM
-1198 QANYYSNPTA
+1198 QANYYSDPTA

-1215 MNWWVH
+1215 MNWWTH

-1254 ETYKTKYTLTVPDN
+1254 ETYKTKYTLTMPDN
-1268 VKDLSN
+1268 VSN
-1274 VRIVTLI
+1274 MDNVKIVTLL

-1287 EILNADL
+1287 EILNADRCQL
-1294 CSLSDIPDT
+1294 TDIPDT
-1303 SISNITADDNK
+1303 GISNVTADDNK
-1314 RHDIFNSLGMKVG
+1314 RHDIYNSLGMKVG
-1327 TDTTPAKGLRKGLYI
+1327 TNASSAKGLRKGLYI
-1342 MNGRKVIIR
+1342 INGKKIAVR

>member
-1 MKQKHYLMRFLT
+1 MRQKHYLMRFLT

-24 VHAGQITEQ
+24 AHAGQITEQ

-154 DPYNAQCPQHEG
+154 DPYNAQCPQHES

-233 QAVKMDYNTAA
+233 QAVKMDYTTAA

-252 PKAMKSIFGY
+252 PEAMKSIFGY

-354 WRPAGAADT
+354 WMPAGAEDT

-368 LVKGIT
+368 VVKGIT
-374 PSTRFIE
+374 TSTRFLE
-381 RTAMGEAFPTFTVTA
+381 RTATGEAFPAFTVTT
-396 TVASDMDIQATIQ
+396 TVENDMSTAATIQ

-415 DDNGMVTILA
+415 GDNGIVAMLS
-425 QDSHDFAVGDSYT
+425 QDSHDFTVGGSYT
-438 MEKEVTIG
+438 TEKEVAIG

-460 RINDSDTWI
+460 RLNDSDPWL
-469 SDQGSAGRYIAV
+469 SDQGSSDRYIAV

-489 LQPMPKSEDETNTI
+489 IQPMPKSENDKNTI
-503 EFGIHTIDGIT
+503 DFGIHTINGIT
-514 YRLVSEYGN
+514 YQLVSEYGN
-523 NRAYVE
+523 NRAYV
-529 KYNETEKYKGDI
+529 KLYNETEKYKGDI

-549 QNMKLKV
+549 QNMKFKV
-556 FGMDWNVLRDSP
+556 YGMDRDVSIQSP
-568 ELTSLSSP
+568 ELTSLSS
-576 TSFRVINCPQL
+576 SIDYLYVYDCPAL
-587 RSVDIREG
+587 KSVEIREG
-595 VSAMEDIYRCPL
+595 VLRMRMITECPL
-607 IETIIYPATCFEA
+607 IESITYPSTCYEA
-620 VIPDYC
+620 VLPLYC
-626 QGLKTLKFLYN
+626 KGVKTLTFLYK
-637 REIKLRSGY
+637 RGMILKGGTSY
-646 LGASGF
+646 LFAG
-652 SQESLPAL
+652 LPSL
-660 TDIYINSA
+660 TDIYIDSD
-668 IPPKVD
+668 IPPTVE
-674 GTIGE
+674 GSTE
-679 VNPNVTIHIPQG
+679 TVNPNVTIHVPQG
-691 SMENYRQSDI
+691 SLENYKQSA
-701 WKDWNIVEDMAPI
+701 WKDWNIVDDMAAI
-714 PAVRVNWDYCGPS
+714 PVRVNWDYCGPS
-727 EDMPYRKGYSGI
+727 EDLPYRYDYRGL
-739 GVGRGENFVEFAMR
+739 GVGCGENDVEFAMR

-769 IEYFTPGPF
+769 IEYFTTSPEW
-778 INDNNHEDVEYVF
+778 NESHEEDVEYVF
-791 ITSRGKDYITKQSV
+791 ITSRGNDYITKQSV
-805 NTKRGQWMRIELN
+805 NTIRGQWMRIELN

-835 HVLHADWANED
+835 SVLGAWWANED
-846 IADDG
+846 IAEDG
-851 LWLRC
+851 LWLRV
-856 MGSDT
+856 MGNDT
-861 SHGIVPGAWEKNAG
+861 KYIKPGVWEKNAG
-875 ESEWNHPLPI
+875 HSDWNHPLTI

-893 LPDDVVISRIQTQEG
+893 LPDDIATSSIQTQEG

-916 QAMAASTATETT
+916 QAMAASTAKEIT

-937 YFTYEIG
+937 YFTYVIG
-944 SDGKYYAPQLSQQ
+944 SDGKYYAPQPSQP

-970 KAVSFKV
+970 KSVSFKV

-996 VQQQPVIID
+996 VQQQPVTID

-1013 DTVTIDL
+1013 DKVTIDL
-1020 PDIGGRN
+1020 PNLEGRS

-1049 GEMNLSLNPTTYF
+1049 GEVILTFKPTTYF
-1062 PRRIVMEEATGTWC
+1062 PRRIVMEEATATWC

-1087 QMSKKYPDNF
+1087 QMKKKYPDNF
-1097 IAIAIHDDA
+1097 IAIAIHNRD
-1106 EMQVDKS
+1106 EMLVGNS
-1113 YKPFL
+1113 YRPFL
-1118 DMVTEYPSAR
+1118 DMVTSYPSAY
-1128 INRKDW
+1128 INRKEKID
-1134 RSPWPF
+1134 PWPF
-1140 DLEDIMD
+1140 DIEDMKD

-1169 ETVFGFSDSETTEY
+1169 ETVFGFSDSETAEY

-1192 NVGPYK
+1192 NVGPYM
-1198 QANYYSNPTA
+1198 QANAYSNPTA
-1208 VDNPDDL
+1208 KDNPYDL

-1221 QSSPVE
+1221 QDSRVT
-1227 VMFNEVARAIYSYDG
+1227 MTFNEVAREIFDYNG

-1248 KAVTEG
+1248 RGVVEG

-1274 VRIVTLI
+1274 VRIVTLL

>member
-1 MKQKHYLMRFLT
+1 MRFLT

-24 VHAGQITEQ
+24 AHAGQITEQ

-252 PKAMKSIFGY
+252 PEAMKSIFGY

-299 ATDGGHAFIV
+299 ATGGGHAFIV

-319 NWGWNGYCDGFFTLD
+319 NWGWDGYCDGFFTLD

-343 FNLGQEMVINA
+343 FNLGQKMVINA

-368 LVKGIT
+368 VVKEIT

-415 DDNGMVTILA
+415 DDNSMVTILA

-469 SDQGSAGRYIAV
+469 SDQGSVGRYIAV

-489 LQPMPKSEDETNTI
+489 LQPMPKSEGGMNTI
-503 EFGIHTIDGIT
+503 DFGIHTIDGIT
-514 YRLVSEYGN
+514 YQLYSEYGN
-523 NRAYVE
+523 NRACVIP
-529 KYNETEKYKGDI
+529 YNETEKYKGDI

-549 QNMKLKV
+549 QNMEFRIHHYDGV
-556 FGMDWNVLRDSP
+556 CSDSP
-568 ELTSLSSP
+568 ELSSISSP
-576 TSFRVINCPQL
+576 VRFSASNCPIL
-587 RSVDIREG
+587 KSVEIREG
-595 VSAMEDIYRCPL
+595 VIDMAWICECPL
-607 IETIIYPATCFEA
+607 IETIVYPATCFEA
-620 VIPDYC
+620 YIPEHC

-637 REIKLRSGY
+637 REINLKSWD
-646 LGASGF
+646 SGF

-660 TDIYINSA
+660 TDIYINSD
-668 IPPKVD
+668 IPPKVE
-674 GTIGE
+674 GPIGE

-701 WKDWNIVEDMAPI
+701 WKDWNIVDDMAAI
-714 PAVRVNWDYCGPS
+714 PVRVNWDYCGS
-727 EDMPYRKGYSGI
+727 STSCGLGF
-739 GVGRGENFVEFAMR
+739 GVVGGGNSVEFAMR

-769 IEYFTPGPF
+769 IEYYTTR
-778 INDNNHEDVEYVF
+778 ISKYDTHRNDVEYVF

-805 NTKRGQWMRIELN
+805 NTIRGQWMRIELN

-861 SHGIVPGAWEKNAG
+861 SHGIVSGAWEKNAG
-875 ESEWNHPLPI
+875 ESDWNHPLPI

-893 LPDDVVISRIQTQEG
+893 LPDDIVIASVQTQEG

-916 QAMAASTATETT
+916 QAMAASTAIETT
-928 AAKVDTANG
+928 AANVDTANG

-944 SDGKYYAPQLSQQ
+944 SDGKYYAPQPSQQ

-970 KAVSFKV
+970 KTVSFKV

-1013 DTVTIDL
+1013 DNVTIDL

-1049 GEMNLSLNPTTYF
+1049 GEVILSFKPTTYF
-1062 PRRIVMEEATGTWC
+1062 PRRIVMEEATATWC

-1087 QMSKKYPDNF
+1087 QMKKKYPDNF
-1097 IAIAIHDDA
+1097 IAIAIHSRD
-1106 EMQVDKS
+1106 EMQVGNS
-1113 YKPFL
+1113 YNPFL
-1118 DMVTEYPSAR
+1118 DMVESYPSAY
-1128 INRKDW
+1128 INRKEKVYL
-1134 RSPWPF
+1134 WPF
-1140 DLEDIMD
+1140 DIEDMKD

-1169 ETVFGFSDSETTEY
+1169 ETVFGFSDSETAEY

-1192 NVGPYK
+1192 NVGPYM
-1198 QANYYSNPTA
+1198 QNNAYSNPSA
-1208 VDNPDDL
+1208 EDNPNDL

-1221 QSSPVE
+1221 QDSPVT
-1227 VMFNEVARAIYSYDG
+1227 MTFNEVAREIFDYNG

-1248 KAVTEG
+1248 RGVTEG

-1274 VRIVTLI
+1274 VRIVTLL

-1303 SISNITADDNK
+1303 SISNITTDDNK

>member
-1 MKQKHYLMRFLT
+1 MRQKHYLMRFLT

-197 YTTNTLH
+197 YTTNTLN

-222 AGIAELMLYCG
+222 TAIAELMLYCG
-233 QAVKMDYNTAA
+233 QAVKMDYTLTA
-244 SGAMSGDV
+244 SGAMTNTV
-252 PKAMKSIFGY
+252 PGAMRDIFGY
-262 STAASLASRASYT
+262 STAANIVQRGSYT
-275 DEQWVDMIYKELQ
+275 DDQWAEMIYRELQ

-319 NWGWNGYCDGFFTLD
+319 NWGWSGYCDGYFTLD
-334 NLNPNMENG
+334 KLNPNMANG

-354 WRPAGAADT
+354 WRPAGAEDT

-368 LVKGIT
+368 VVKGIT
-374 PSTRFIE
+374 TDTRFLE
-381 RTAMGEAFPTFTVTA
+381 RTATGEAFPAFTVTT
-396 TVASDMDIQATIQ
+396 TVENDMSTAATIQ

-415 DDNGMVTILA
+415 GDNGIVAMLS
-425 QDSHDFAVGDSYT
+425 QDSHDFTVGGSYT
-438 MEKEVTIG
+438 TEKEVTIG

-460 RINDSDTWI
+460 RLNDSDAWL
-469 SDQGSAGRYIAV
+469 SDQGSSDRYIAV
-481 TVAETSMS
+481 TVAETSMK
-489 LQPMPKSEDETNTI
+489 LQPMPKSEDEENTI

-523 NRAYVE
+523 NRAYV
-529 KYNETEKYKGDI
+529 KPYHETEKYKGDI

-549 QNMKLKV
+549 QNMKFKV
-556 FGMDWNVLRDSP
+556 FGMSWNFYDSP
-568 ELTSLSSP
+568 ELSSISSP
-576 TSFRVINCPQL
+576 VRFGVRNCPKL
-587 RSVDIREG
+587 KNVEIREG

-620 VIPDYC
+620 YIPEHC

-637 REIKLRSGY
+637 REIKLWSRY
-646 LGASGF
+646 SGF

-660 TDIYINSA
+660 TDIYINSD
-668 IPPKVD
+668 IPPKVE
-674 GTIGE
+674 GPIGE

-691 SMENYRQSDI
+691 SIENYRQSDI
-701 WKDWNIVEDMAPI
+701 WKDWNFVEDMAAI
-714 PAVRVNWDYCGPS
+714 PVRVNWDYCGS
-727 EDMPYRKGYSGI
+727 STHCNLGLA
-739 GVGRGENFVEFAMR
+739 VGRGDNSVEFAMR

-769 IEYFTPGPF
+769 IEYFTPRPAS
-778 INDNNHEDVEYVF
+778 NDYHFEDVEYVF

-805 NTKRGQWMRIELN
+805 NTIRGQWMRIELN

-835 HVLHADWANED
+835 HVLAADWANED

-851 LWLRC
+851 FWLRY

-861 SHGIVPGAWEKNAG
+861 RWCMEPGKWEKNAG
-875 ESEWNHPLPI
+875 ISDWNHPLPI

-893 LPDDVVISRIQTQEG
+893 LPDDIVIASVQTQEG

-916 QAMAASTATETT
+916 QAMAASTAIETT

-944 SDGKYYAPQLSQQ
+944 SDGKCYAPQPSQP

-970 KAVSFKV
+970 NAVSFKV

-988 TFDTYVDG
+988 TIDPYLDG
-996 VQQQPVIID
+996 VQQQPVIMD

-1020 PDIGGRN
+1020 PNLEGRT
-1027 HNMSFIVSDIDG
+1027 HNMTFIVSDIDG

-1049 GEMNLSLNPTTYF
+1049 GEVNLSLKPTTYF

-1087 QMSKKYPDNF
+1087 QMKKKYPDNF
-1097 IAIAIHDDA
+1097 IAIAIHNDY
-1106 EMQVDKS
+1106 EMQVGNS
-1113 YKPFL
+1113 YNPFL
-1118 DMVTEYPSAR
+1118 DMVESYPSAY

-1134 RSPWPF
+1134 IDPLPF
-1140 DLEDIMD
+1140 DIEDMKD
-1147 KGEAKVTT
+1147 KGEAKVTS

-1169 ETVFGFSDSETTEY
+1169 ETVFGFSDSETVEY

-1192 NVGPYK
+1192 NVGPYM
-1198 QANYYSNPTA
+1198 QNNAYSNPSA
-1208 VDNPDDL
+1208 EDNPDDL

-1221 QSSPVE
+1221 QDSRVT
-1227 VMFNEVARAIYSYDG
+1227 MTFNEVAREIFDYNG

-1268 VKDLSN
+1268 VKELSN

-1303 SISNITADDNK
+1303 SISNITTDDNK
-1314 RHDIFNSLGMKVG
+1314 RHNIFNSLGMKVG
-1327 TDTTPAKGLRKGLYI
+1327 TDTMPAKGLRKGLYI

>member
-13 LITSLLLTSVL
+13 LITSLLLTSVIA
-24 VHAGQITEQ
+24 HAGQITEQ

-40 TFMQGKRFKTS
+40 TFMQGKQFKTS

-70 FNVEANEGF
+70 FNVEADEGF

-127 PQSASTTLSSATYA
+127 PQSASTTLNSATYA

-154 DPYNAQCPQHEG
+154 DPYNAQCPQHES

-180 VMNHNRWP
+180 VINHNRWP

-233 QAVKMDYNTAA
+233 QAVKMDYTTAA

-319 NWGWNGYCDGFFTLD
+319 NWGWDGYCDGYFTLD

-343 FNLGQEMVINA
+343 FNLGQQMVINA

-368 LVKGIT
+368 VVKEIT
-374 PSTRFIE
+374 PSTRSIE

-452 EYRIVSVN
+452 KYRIVSVN

-481 TVAETSMS
+481 TVAETSMK
-489 LQPMPKSEDETNTI
+489 LQPMPMSEDGMNTI
-503 EFGIHTIDGIT
+503 DFGIHTIDGIT
-514 YRLVSEYGN
+514 YRLVSQYGN
-523 NRAYVE
+523 NRAHVMH
-529 KYNETEKYKGDI
+529 YNETEKYKGDI

-549 QNMKLKV
+549 QNMEFKIYLINWDW
-556 FGMDWNVLRDSP
+556 GMDVFSSSP

-576 TSFRVINCPQL
+576 VSFDVEDCPQL

-595 VSAMEDIYRCPL
+595 VRDMGKIGYCPL
-607 IETIIYPATCFEA
+607 IETIVYPATCLEA
-620 VIPDYC
+620 YIPKHC

-637 REIKLRSGY
+637 REIKLWSRY
-646 LGASGF
+646 SGF

-660 TDIYINSA
+660 TDIYINSD
-668 IPPKVD
+668 IPPKVE
-674 GTIGE
+674 GPIGE

-701 WKDWNIVEDMAPI
+701 WKDWNFVEDLAAI
-714 PAVRVNWDYCGPS
+714 PVRVNWDYCGS
-727 EDMPYRKGYSGI
+727 STYCSMGLA
-739 GVGRGENFVEFAMR
+739 VGRGDNSVEFAMR

-769 IEYFTPGPF
+769 IEYFTRR
-778 INDNNHEDVEYVF
+778 IAENDYHHADVEYVF

-805 NTKRGQWMRIELN
+805 NTIRGQWMRIELN

-835 HVLHADWANED
+835 HALGASFANYD

-861 SHGIVPGAWEKNAG
+861 RWGMEPGKWEKNAG
-875 ESEWNHPLPI
+875 DSREFNHPLTI

-893 LPDDVVISRIQTQEG
+893 LPDDIAIASVQTQEG

-928 AAKVDTANG
+928 AANVDTANG

-944 SDGKYYAPQLSQQ
+944 SDGKCYAPQPSQP

-988 TFDTYVDG
+988 TLDPYVDG
-996 VQQQPVIID
+996 VQQKPITID

-1013 DTVTIDL
+1013 DNVTIDL
-1020 PDIGGRN
+1020 PNLAGRS
-1027 HNMSFIVSDIDG
+1027 HNMTFIVSDIDG

-1049 GEMNLSLNPTTYF
+1049 GEVNYSLNPTTYF

-1087 QMSKKYPDNF
+1087 QMKKKYPDNF
-1097 IAIAIHDDA
+1097 IAIALHNDY
-1106 EMQVDKS
+1106 EMSVGYS
-1113 YKPFL
+1113 YSPL
-1118 DMVTEYPSAR
+1118 CDMVTSFPSAY

-1134 RSPWPF
+1134 IDPWPF
-1140 DLEDIMD
+1140 DIEDMKD

-1169 ETVFGFSDSETTEY
+1169 ETVFGFSDSETAEY

-1192 NVGPYK
+1192 NVGPYM
-1198 QANYYSNPTA
+1198 QNNAYSNPTA
-1208 VDNPDDL
+1208 EDNPDDE

-1221 QSSPVE
+1221 QDSWVT
-1227 VMFNEVARAIYSYDG
+1227 MTFNEVAREIFDYNG

-1248 KAVTEG
+1248 RGVTEG

>member
-13 LITSLLLTSVL
+13 LITSLLLTSVIA
-24 VHAGQITEQ
+24 HAGQISEQ
-33 EALAKAK
+33 EAMARAKA
-40 TFMQGKRFKTS
+40 FMQGKNFKTS
-51 GRRLTPGKQ
+51 NRRLTPGRQ
-60 VNQTFKHLYV
+60 VNQTFKNLYV
-70 FNVEANEGF
+70 FNVEASEGF

-91 LGYAYTGEI
+91 LGYAHTGELD
-100 NMGQMPCNMKWLL
+100 MGQMPCNVRWLL
-113 SYYDTAIGQLGDDF
+113 SYYDAAIGQLADDYT
-127 PQSASTTLSSATYA
+127 PSSNTTLSGETGT
-141 EIPAIVGT
+141 EIPAIVDT

-233 QAVKMDYNTAA
+233 QTVKMDYNTAA
-244 SGAMSGDV
+244 SGAMTGDV
-252 PKAMKSIFGY
+252 PEAMKSIFGY
-262 STAASLASRASYT
+262 STAASLASRSSYT

-319 NWGWNGYCDGFFTLD
+319 NWGWNGYCDGYFTLD
-334 NLNPNMENG
+334 KLNPNMENG

-354 WRPAGAADT
+354 WMPAGAEDT

-368 LVKGIT
+368 VVKGIT
-374 PSTRFIE
+374 TDTRFLE
-381 RTAMGEAFPTFTVTA
+381 RTATGEAFPAFTVKTTVENDMSTA
-396 TVASDMDIQATIQ
+396 ATIQ

-415 DDNGMVTILA
+415 GDNGIVAMLS
-425 QDSHDFAVGDSYT
+425 QDSHDFTVGGSYT
-438 MEKEVTIG
+438 AEKEVTIG

-460 RINDSDTWI
+460 RLNDSDPWL
-469 SDQGSAGRYIAV
+469 SDQGSSDRYIAV

-489 LQPMPKSEDETNTI
+489 IQPMPKSEDDKKKI
-503 EFGIHTIDGIT
+503 DFGIHTIDGIT
-514 YRLVSEYGN
+514 YQLVSEYGN
-523 NRAYVE
+523 NRAKV
-529 KYNETEKYKGDI
+529 KLYNETEKYKGDI

-549 QNMKLKV
+549 QNMKFKV
-556 FGMDWNVLRDSP
+556 YRIDTDIFEQSP

-576 TSFRVINCPQL
+576 VEFGVDNCPQL

-595 VSAMEDIYRCPL
+595 VLLMWGISGCPL
-607 IETIIYPATCFEA
+607 IESITYPSTCSKPEL
-620 VIPDYC
+620 PWNC
-626 QGLKTLKFLYN
+626 QGLKTLTFLYK
-637 REIKLRSGY
+637 RDMSLRWGTSC
-646 LGASGF
+646 LST
-652 SQESLPAL
+652 QSLPSL
-660 TDIYINSA
+660 TDIYIDSD
-668 IPPKVD
+668 IPPTVE
-674 GTIGE
+674 GSTE
-679 VNPNVTIHIPQG
+679 TVNPNVTIHVPQG
-691 SMENYRQSDI
+691 SLENYKQSA
-701 WKDWNIVEDMAPI
+701 WKDWNIVEDRD
-714 PAVRVNWDYCGPS
+714 AVPVRGVNWDYCGPS
-727 EDMPYRKGYSGI
+727 GVKDNHGVINGI
-739 GVGRGENFVEFAMR
+739 SVGCGENDVEFAMR

-759 EAYKGCRISA
+759 EAYKGCKISA
-769 IEYFTPGPF
+769 IEYFTMSGDSQ
-778 INDNNHEDVEYVF
+778 NENYEYVF

-805 NTKRGQWMRIELN
+805 NTVRGLWMRIELN

-835 HVLHADWANED
+835 SVLGAWWANED
-846 IADDG
+846 IAEDG
-851 LWLRC
+851 LWVRV
-856 MGSDT
+856 MGNDT
-861 SHGIVPGAWEKNAG
+861 KFIKPGVWEKNG
-875 ESEWNHPLPI
+875 GISDWNHPLCI

-893 LPDDVVISRIQTQEG
+893 LPDDIAMSSIKIGDG
-908 ENSAKTKQ
+908 ENTDNTKQ
-916 QAMAASTATETT
+916 PAMAAATATET
-928 AAKVDTANG
+928 AAAEIDTESG
-937 YFTYEIG
+937 YFTCSVG
-944 SDGKYYAPQLSQQ
+944 PDGKLYAPQSSQP
-957 EKTVTARAESTGK
+957 KKSVTATAESTGK
-970 KAVSFKV
+970 KTISFKV

-988 TFDTYVDG
+988 TLDPYVDG
-996 VQQQPVIID
+996 VQQKPITID

-1013 DTVTIDL
+1013 DNVTLDL
-1020 PDIGGRN
+1020 PDLAGRS
-1027 HNMSFIVSDIDG
+1027 HNMTFNVTDIDG

-1049 GEMNLSLNPTTYF
+1049 GEVNYSLNPATYF

-1087 QMSKKYPDNF
+1087 QMKKKYPDNF
-1097 IAIAIHDDA
+1097 IAIAIHKDT

-1140 DLEDIMD
+1140 DLENIMD

-1169 ETVFGFSDSETTEY
+1169 ETVFGFSDSETVEY

-1274 VRIVTLI
+1274 VRIVTLL

>member
-1 MKQKHYLMRFLT
+1 MRQKHYLMRFLT

-24 VHAGQITEQ
+24 AHAGQITEQ

-197 YTTNTLH
+197 YTTNTLN

-244 SGAMSGDV
+244 SGAMTGDV
-252 PKAMKSIFGY
+252 PEAMKSIFGY

-319 NWGWNGYCDGFFTLD
+319 NWGWNGYCDGYFTLD
-334 NLNPNMENG
+334 KLNPNMENG

-354 WRPAGAADT
+354 WRPAGAEDT

-368 LVKGIT
+368 VVKGIT
-374 PSTRFIE
+374 TSTRFLE
-381 RTAMGEAFPTFTVTA
+381 RTATGEAFPAFTVTT
-396 TVASDMDIQATIQ
+396 TVENDMSTAATIQ

-415 DDNGMVTILA
+415 GDNGIVAMLS
-425 QDSHDFAVGDSYT
+425 QDSHDFTVGGSYT
-438 MEKEVTIG
+438 TEKEVAIG
-446 ADIQPG
+446 ADILPG

-460 RINDSDTWI
+460 RLNDSDPWL
-469 SDQGSAGRYIAV
+469 SDQGSSDRYIAV

-489 LQPMPKSEDETNTI
+489 IQPMPKSDYEENTI
-503 EFGIHTIDGIT
+503 DFGIHTIDGIT
-514 YRLVSEYGN
+514 YQLVSEYGN
-523 NRAYVE
+523 NRAYV
-529 KYNETEKYKGDI
+529 KPYNETEKYKGDI

-549 QNMKLKV
+549 QNMKFKI
-556 FGMDWNVLRDSP
+556 FRTDGFYDCP

-576 TSFRVINCPQL
+576 IRFDVGDCPAL
-587 RSVDIREG
+587 KSVEIREG
-595 VSAMEDIYRCPL
+595 VLEMWHISGCPL
-607 IETIIYPATCFEA
+607 IESITYPSTCSKAEL
-620 VIPDYC
+620 PWNC
-626 QGLKTLKFLYN
+626 QGLKTLTFLYK
-637 REIKLRSGY
+637 RDMSLRDWTS
-646 LGASGF
+646 LCLSA
-652 SQESLPAL
+652 ESLPSL
-660 TDIYINSA
+660 TDIYIDSE
-668 IPPKVD
+668 IPPTVK
-674 GTIGE
+674 GSTE
-679 VNPNVTIHIPQG
+679 TVNPNVTIHVPQG
-691 SMENYRQSDI
+691 SLENYKQSA
-701 WKDWNIVEDMAPI
+701 WKDWKIVEDRAAVP
-714 PAVRVNWDYCGPS
+714 VRVNWDYCGPS
-727 EDMPYRKGYSGI
+727 EDLPNRSGYSGFV
-739 GVGRGENFVEFAMR
+739 VGCGENDVEYAMR

-769 IEYFTPGPF
+769 IEYFTTRPAE
-778 INDNNHEDVEYVF
+778 NDYHEGDVEYVF

-805 NTKRGQWMRIELN
+805 KTNRGQWMRIELN

-835 HVLHADWANED
+835 SVLGALWANKD
-846 IADDG
+846 IAEDG
-851 LWLRC
+851 FWRRV
-856 MGSDT
+856 MGNDT
-861 SHGIVPGAWEKNAG
+861 KYIKPGVWEKNG
-875 ESEWNHPLPI
+875 GISDWNHPLCI

-893 LPDDVVISRIQTQEG
+893 LPDDIAMSSIKIGDG
-908 ENSAKTKQ
+908 ENTDNTKQ
-916 QAMAASTATETT
+916 PAMAATTET
-928 AAKVDTANG
+928 AAAEIDTESG
-937 YFTYEIG
+937 YFTYSVG
-944 SDGKYYAPQLSQQ
+944 PDGKIYAPQSQI
-957 EKTVTARAESTGK
+957 KKNVTATAESAGK
-970 KAVSFKV
+970 KTISFKV

-988 TFDTYVDG
+988 TLDPYVDG
-996 VQQQPVIID
+996 VQQQPITID

-1013 DTVTIDL
+1013 DNVTIDL
-1020 PDIGGRN
+1020 PNLAGRI
-1027 HNMSFIVSDIDG
+1027 HNMTFNVTDIDG

-1049 GEMNLSLNPTTYF
+1049 GEVSYSLNPATYF
-1062 PRRIVMEEATGTWC
+1062 PRKIVMEEATGTWC
-1076 GWCPRGMMTIE
+1076 GWCPRGMVTIE

-1169 ETVFGFSDSETTEY
+1169 ETVFGFSDSETAEY

-1192 NVGPYK
+1192 NVGPYM
-1198 QANYYSNPTA
+1198 QNNAYSDPSA
-1208 VDNPDDL
+1208 EDNPDDL

-1254 ETYKTKYTLTVPDN
+1254 ETYKTKYTLTMPDN
-1268 VKDLSN
+1268 VSN
-1274 VRIVTLI
+1274 MDNVKIVTLL

-1303 SISNITADDNK
+1303 SISNVTTDDNK

>member
-1 MKQKHYLMRFLT
+1 MRQKHYLMRFLT

-214 FNWDNMTA
+214 FNWDNMTTTA
-222 AGIAELMLYCG
+222 IAELMLYCG
-233 QAVKMDYNTAA
+233 QAVKMDYTLTA
-244 SGAMSGDV
+244 SGASTNTV
-252 PKAMKSIFGY
+252 PGAMRDIFGY
-262 STAASLASRASYT
+262 STAANIVQRGSYT
-275 DEQWVDMIYKELQ
+275 DDQWAEMIHRELQ

-319 NWGWNGYCDGFFTLD
+319 NWGWNGYCDGYFTLD
-334 NLNPNMENG
+334 KLNPNMENG

-354 WRPAGAADT
+354 WRPAGAEDT

-368 LVKGIT
+368 VVKGIT
-374 PSTRFIE
+374 TSTRFLE
-381 RTAMGEAFPTFTVTA
+381 RTATGEAFPAFTVTT
-396 TVASDMDIQATIQ
+396 TVESDMSTAATIQ

-415 DDNGMVTILA
+415 GDNGIVAMLS
-425 QDSHDFAVGDSYT
+425 QDSHDFTVGGSYT
-438 MEKEVTIG
+438 AEKEVTIG

-460 RINDSDTWI
+460 RLNDSDPWL
-469 SDQGSAGRYIAV
+469 SDQGSSDRYIAV

-489 LQPMPKSEDETNTI
+489 IQPMPKSEDDEYTI
-503 EFGIHTIDGIT
+503 DFGIHTIDGIT
-514 YRLVSEYGN
+514 YQLVSEYGN
-523 NRAYVE
+523 NRAYV
-529 KYNETEKYKGDI
+529 KLYNETEKYKGDI

-549 QNMKLKV
+549 QNMEFKIYSYRGIED
-556 FGMDWNVLRDSP
+556 FIFRMSP
-568 ELTSLSSP
+568 ELTSLSSALG
-576 TSFRVINCPQL
+576 F
-587 RSVDIREG
+587 SVDDCPALKSVEIREG
-595 VSAMEDIYRCPL
+595 VLNMWRISGCPL
-607 IETIIYPATCFEA
+607 IESITYPSTCSEA
-620 VIPDYC
+620 ELPQNC
-626 QGLKTLKFLYN
+626 QRVKTLTFLYK
-637 REIKLRSGY
+637 RGMILKGGTSCLSV
-646 LGASGF
+646 
-652 SQESLPAL
+652 ESLPSL
-660 TDIYINSA
+660 TDIYIDSDM
-668 IPPKVD
+668 PP
-674 GTIGE
+674 TIEGSTE
-679 VNPNVTIHIPQG
+679 TVNPNVTIHVPQG
-691 SMENYRQSDI
+691 SLENYKQSA
-701 WKDWNIVEDMAPI
+701 WKDWKIVEDRAAVP
-714 PAVRVNWDYCGPS
+714 VRVNWDYCGQS
-727 EDMPYRKGYSGI
+727 TSSSTGI
-739 GVGRGENFVEFAMR
+739 GSFYYDNDIEYAMR
-753 IPAEHL
+753 IPAEHI
-759 EAYKGCRISA
+759 EAYKGCKISA
-769 IEYFTPGPF
+769 IEYYTPRLFG
-778 INDNNHEDVEYVF
+778 NDQHHHDVEYVF
-791 ITSRGKDYITKQSV
+791 ITARGKDYIIKQSV
-805 NTKRGQWMRIELN
+805 RTLRGQWMRIELS

-823 TGEELF
+823 TGEEIF

-835 HVLHADWANED
+835 GILSTEWANED
-846 IADDG
+846 IVEDG
-851 LWLRC
+851 FWRRL
-856 MGSDT
+856 MGGDYGYT
-861 SHGIVPGAWEKNAG
+861 GKWVKNAG
-875 ESEWNHPLPI
+875 YPDKYNHPLSV
-885 RALIEGDN
+885 RALIEGDA
-893 LPDDVVISRIQTQEG
+893 LPDDIAMSSVKLG
-908 ENSAKTKQ
+908 DGGNADNTKRP
-916 QAMAASTATETT
+916 AMAADTLAEMETD
-928 AAKVDTANG
+928 VLG
-937 YFTYEIG
+937 RCFTYSIG
-944 SDGKYYAPQLSQQ
+944 ADGKYYAPQPSQP
-957 EKTVTARAESTGK
+957 KKNVTATTESAGK
-970 KAVSFKV
+970 KTISFKV

-988 TFDTYVDG
+988 TLDPYVDG
-996 VQQQPVIID
+996 VQQKPITID

-1013 DTVTIDL
+1013 DNVTIDL
-1020 PDIGGRN
+1020 PNLGGRS
-1027 HNMSFIVSDIDG
+1027 HNMTFNVTDIDG

-1049 GEMNLSLNPTTYF
+1049 GEVNYSFNPATYF

-1087 QMSKKYPDNF
+1087 QMKKKYPDNF
-1097 IAIAIHDDA
+1097 IAIAIHNDY
-1106 EMQVDKS
+1106 EMQVGNS
-1113 YKPFL
+1113 YNPFL
-1118 DMVTEYPSAR
+1118 DMVESYPSAY

-1134 RSPWPF
+1134 IDPWPF
-1140 DLEDIMD
+1140 DIEDMKD

-1169 ETVFGFSDSETTEY
+1169 ETVFGFSDSETAEY

-1192 NVGPYK
+1192 NVGPYM
-1198 QANYYSNPTA
+1198 QYNAYSNPTA
-1208 VDNPDDL
+1208 EDNPDDP

-1221 QSSPVE
+1221 QDSPVT
-1227 VMFNEVARAIYSYDG
+1227 MTFNDVAREIFDYNG

-1248 KAVTEG
+1248 RVVTEG

-1294 CSLSDIPDT
+1294 CSISDIPDT
-1303 SISNITADDNK
+1303 SISNITTDDNK

>member
-1 MKQKHYLMRFLT
+1 MRQKHYLMRILT

-24 VHAGQITEQ
+24 AHAGQITEQ

-70 FNVEANEGF
+70 FNVEADEGF

-180 VMNHNRWP
+180 IMNHNRWP

-214 FNWDNMTA
+214 FNWDNMTTT
-222 AGIAELMLYCG
+222 GIAELMLYCG

-244 SGAMSGDV
+244 SGAMTGDV
-252 PKAMKSIFGY
+252 PEAMKSIFGY
-262 STAASLASRASYT
+262 STAANIVQRGSYT
-275 DEQWVDMIYKELQ
+275 DDQWAEMIYRELQ

-319 NWGWNGYCDGFFTLD
+319 NWGWSGYCDGYFTLD
-334 NLNPNMENG
+334 KLNPNMEDG
-343 FNLGQEMVINA
+343 FNLGQKMVINA
-354 WRPAGAADT
+354 WRPAGAEDT

-368 LVKGIT
+368 VVKGIT
-374 PSTRFIE
+374 TSTRFLE
-381 RTAMGEAFPTFTVTA
+381 RTATGEAFPAFTVTT
-396 TVASDMDIQATIQ
+396 TVENDMSTAATIQ

-415 DDNGMVTILA
+415 DDNGIVAMLS
-425 QDSHDFAVGDSYT
+425 QDSHDFTVGGSYT
-438 MEKEVTIG
+438 AEKEVAIA

-460 RINDSDTWI
+460 RLNDSDPWL
-469 SDQGSAGRYIAV
+469 SDQGSSDRYIAV

-489 LQPMPKSEDETNTI
+489 IQPMPKSEDDKYTI
-503 EFGIHTIDGIT
+503 DFGIHTIDGIT
-514 YRLVSEYGN
+514 YQLVSEYGN
-523 NRAYVE
+523 NRAYVRL
-529 KYNETEKYKGDI
+529 YNDREKYKGDI

-549 QNMKLKV
+549 QNMKFKV
-556 FGMDWNVLRDSP
+556 NGWVWVFYNSP

-576 TSFRVINCPQL
+576 IEFAVNDCPAL
-587 RSVDIREG
+587 KSVEIREG
-595 VSAMEDIYRCPL
+595 VLRMRSIRGCPL
-607 IETIIYPATCFEA
+607 IESITYPSTCSEA
-620 VIPDYC
+620 ELPWNC
-626 QGLKTLKFLYN
+626 QGLKTLTFLYK
-637 REIKLRSGY
+637 RGMILKDGTSCLSE
-646 LGASGF
+646 
-652 SQESLPAL
+652 ESLPSL
-660 TDIYINSA
+660 TDIYIDSDM
-668 IPPKVD
+668 PPTVK
-674 GTIGE
+674 GSTE
-679 VNPNVTIHIPQG
+679 TVNPNVTIHVPQG
-691 SMENYRQSDI
+691 SLENYKQSA
-701 WKDWNIVEDMAPI
+701 WKDWNIVEDRDAVP
-714 PAVRVNWDYCGPS
+714 VRVNWDYCGPS
-727 EDMPYRKGYSGI
+727 EDLPNRSGFSGI
-739 GVGRGENFVEFAMR
+739 GVGRGENDAEFAMR

-769 IEYFTPGPF
+769 IEYFTIRPME
-778 INDNNHEDVEYVF
+778 NDYHHEDVEYVF

-805 NTKRGQWMRIELN
+805 NTVRGQWMRIELN

-835 HVLHADWANED
+835 SVLGASWANED
-846 IADDG
+846 IAEDG
-851 LWLRC
+851 LWLRV
-856 MGSDT
+856 MGNDT
-861 SHGIVPGAWEKNAG
+861 SYGMVPGLWEKNAG
-875 ESEWNHPLPI
+875 ISDWNHPLPI
-885 RALIEGDN
+885 RALIEGEN
-893 LPDDVVISRIQTQEG
+893 LPDDVAMSNVKLGDG
-908 ENSAKTKQ
+908 ENTDNTKQ
-916 QAMAASTATETT
+916 PAMAATTATET
-928 AAKVDTANG
+928 AAAEIDTESG
-937 YFTYEIG
+937 YFTCSVG
-944 SDGKYYAPQLSQQ
+944 PDGKIYAPQPSQP
-957 EKTVTARAESTGK
+957 KKNVTATAESAGK
-970 KAVSFKV
+970 KTISFKV

-988 TFDTYVDG
+988 TLDPYVDG
-996 VQQQPVIID
+996 VQQKPITID

-1013 DTVTIDL
+1013 DNVTLDL
-1020 PDIGGRN
+1020 PDLTGRS
-1027 HNMSFIVSDIDG
+1027 HNMTFNVTDIDG

-1049 GEMNLSLNPTTYF
+1049 GEVNYSLNPATYF

-1076 GWCPRGMMTIE
+1076 GWCPRGMATIE

-1106 EMQVDKS
+1106 EMQVGNS

-1134 RSPWPF
+1134 IDPWPF
-1140 DLEDIMD
+1140 DLEDMKD

-1169 ETVFGFSDSETTEY
+1169 ETVFGFSDNGTTEY

-1198 QANYYSNPTA
+1198 QANYYSNPSA
-1208 VDNPDDL
+1208 EDNPDDL
-1215 MNWWVH
+1215 MNWWTH

-1254 ETYKTKYTLTVPDN
+1254 ETYKTKYTLTMPDN
-1268 VKDLSN
+1268 VSN
-1274 VRIVTLI
+1274 MDNVKIVTLL

-1303 SISNITADDNK
+1303 SISNITTDDNK

>member
-70 FNVEANEGF
+70 FNVEASEGF

-91 LGYAYTGEI
+91 LGYAHTGELD
-100 NMGQMPCNMKWLL
+100 MGQMPCNMKWLL

-214 FNWDNMTA
+214 FNWDNMTTTA
-222 AGIAELMLYCG
+222 IAELMLYCG
-233 QAVKMDYNTAA
+233 QAVKMDYTLTA
-244 SGAMSGDV
+244 SGASTNTV
-252 PKAMKSIFGY
+252 PGAMRDIFGY
-262 STAASLASRASYT
+262 STAANIVQRGSYT
-275 DEQWVDMIYKELQ
+275 DDQWAEMIHRELQ

-319 NWGWNGYCDGFFTLD
+319 NWGWNGYCDGYFTLD
-334 NLNPNMENG
+334 KLNPNMENG

-354 WRPAGAADT
+354 WRPAGAEDT

-368 LVKGIT
+368 VVKGIT
-374 PSTRFIE
+374 TSTRFLE
-381 RTAMGEAFPTFTVTA
+381 RTATGEAFPAFTVTT
-396 TVASDMDIQATIQ
+396 TVESDMSTAATIQ

-415 DDNGMVTILA
+415 GDNGIVAMLS
-425 QDSHDFAVGDSYT
+425 QDSHDFTVGGSYT
-438 MEKEVTIG
+438 AEKEVTIG

-460 RINDSDTWI
+460 RLNDSDPWL
-469 SDQGSAGRYIAV
+469 SDQGSSDRYIAV

-489 LQPMPKSEDETNTI
+489 IQPMPKSEDDEYTI
-503 EFGIHTIDGIT
+503 DFGIHTIDGIT
-514 YRLVSEYGN
+514 YQLVSEYDN
-523 NRAYVE
+523 NRAYV
-529 KYNETEKYKGDI
+529 KLYNETEKYKGDI

-549 QNMKLKV
+549 QNMEFKIYSYRGIED
-556 FGMDWNVLRDSP
+556 FIFRMSP
-568 ELTSLSSP
+568 ELTSLSSALG
-576 TSFRVINCPQL
+576 F
-587 RSVDIREG
+587 SVDDCPALKSVEIREG
-595 VSAMEDIYRCPL
+595 VLNMWRISGCPL
-607 IETIIYPATCFEA
+607 IESITYPSTCSEA
-620 VIPDYC
+620 ELPQNC
-626 QGLKTLKFLYN
+626 QRVKTLTFLYK
-637 REIKLRSGY
+637 RGMILKGGTSCLSV
-646 LGASGF
+646 
-652 SQESLPAL
+652 ESLPSL
-660 TDIYINSA
+660 TDIYIDSDM
-668 IPPKVD
+668 PP
-674 GTIGE
+674 TIEGSTE
-679 VNPNVTIHIPQG
+679 TVNPNVTIHVPQG
-691 SMENYRQSDI
+691 SLENYKQSA
-701 WKDWNIVEDMAPI
+701 WKDWKIVEDRAAVP
-714 PAVRVNWDYCGPS
+714 VRVNWDYCGQS
-727 EDMPYRKGYSGI
+727 TSSSTGI
-739 GVGRGENFVEFAMR
+739 GSFYYDNDIEYAMR
-753 IPAEHL
+753 IPAEHI
-759 EAYKGCRISA
+759 EAYKGCKISA
-769 IEYFTPGPF
+769 IEYYTPRLFG
-778 INDNNHEDVEYVF
+778 NDQHHHDVEYVF
-791 ITSRGKDYITKQSV
+791 ITARGKDYIIKQSV
-805 NTKRGQWMRIELN
+805 RTLRGQWMRIELS

-823 TGEELF
+823 TGEEIF

-835 HVLHADWANED
+835 GILSTEWANED
-846 IADDG
+846 IVEDG
-851 LWLRC
+851 FWRRL
-856 MGSDT
+856 MGGDYGYT
-861 SHGIVPGAWEKNAG
+861 GKWVKNAG
-875 ESEWNHPLPI
+875 YPDKYNHPLSV
-885 RALIEGDN
+885 RALIEGDA
-893 LPDDVVISRIQTQEG
+893 LPDDIAMSSVKLG
-908 ENSAKTKQ
+908 DGGNADNTKRP
-916 QAMAASTATETT
+916 AMAADTLAEMETD
-928 AAKVDTANG
+928 VLG
-937 YFTYEIG
+937 RCFTYSIG
-944 SDGKYYAPQLSQQ
+944 ADGKYYAPQPSQP
-957 EKTVTARAESTGK
+957 KKNVTATTESAGK
-970 KAVSFKV
+970 KTISFKV

-988 TFDTYVDG
+988 TLDPYVDG
-996 VQQQPVIID
+996 VQQKPITID

-1013 DTVTIDL
+1013 DNVTIDL
-1020 PDIGGRN
+1020 PNLGGRS
-1027 HNMSFIVSDIDG
+1027 HNMTFNVTDIDG

-1049 GEMNLSLNPTTYF
+1049 GEVNYSFNPATYF
-1062 PRRIVMEEATGTWC
+1062 PRKIVMEEATGTWC
-1076 GWCPRGMMTIE
+1076 GWCPRGMVTIE

-1097 IAIAIHDDA
+1097 IAIAIHNGD

-1118 DMVTEYPSAR
+1118 DMVTGYPSAR

-1140 DLEDIMD
+1140 DIEDIMD

-1169 ETVFGFSDSETTEY
+1169 ETVFGFSDNGTTEY

-1198 QANYYSNPTA
+1198 QANAYSNPTA
-1208 VDNPDDL
+1208 VDNPVDL
-1215 MNWWVH
+1215 MNWWTH
-1221 QSSPVE
+1221 QSSPVK
-1227 VMFNEVARAIYSYDG
+1227 VMFNEVARAIYNYDG

-1254 ETYKTKYTLTVPDN
+1254 ETYKTKYTLTMPDN
-1268 VKDLSN
+1268 VSN
-1274 VRIVTLI
+1274 MDNVKIVTLL

-1303 SISNITADDNK
+1303 SISNITTDDNK

-1327 TDTTPAKGLRKGLYI
+1327 TDTMPAKGLRKGLYI

>member
-1 MKQKHYLMRFLT
+1 MNQKHYLMRFLT

-197 YTTNTLH
+197 YTTNTLN

-252 PKAMKSIFGY
+252 PEAMKSIFGY

-319 NWGWNGYCDGFFTLD
+319 NWGWNGYCDGYFTLD
-334 NLNPNMENG
+334 KLNPNMENG
-343 FNLGQEMVINA
+343 FNLGQEMVINS
-354 WRPAGAADT
+354 WRPAGVADT

-368 LVKGIT
+368 VVKEIT

-481 TVAETSMS
+481 TVAETSMK
-489 LQPMPKSEDETNTI
+489 LQPMPMSEFEMNTI
-503 EFGIHTIDGIT
+503 DFGIHTINGIT
-514 YRLVSEYGN
+514 YQLVSDYGN
-523 NRAYVE
+523 NRAYV
-529 KYNETEKYKGDI
+529 KLYNETEKYKGDI

-549 QNMKLKV
+549 QNMKFKV
-556 FGMDWNVLRDSP
+556 FDMDWNVFSDSP

-576 TSFRVINCPQL
+576 TSFSVYDCPAL
-587 RSVDIREG
+587 KSVEIREG
-595 VSAMEDIYRCPL
+595 VLDMWRIRGCPL
-607 IETIIYPATCFEA
+607 IESITYPSTCSEA
-620 VIPDYC
+620 VLPEYC
-626 QGLKTLKFLYN
+626 RGVKTLTFLYK
-637 REIKLRSGY
+637 RGMSLKGGTSCLSAESLRS
-646 LGASGF
+646 
-652 SQESLPAL
+652 L
-660 TDIYINSA
+660 TDIYIDSD
-668 IPPKVD
+668 IPPTVE
-674 GTIGE
+674 GSTE
-679 VNPNVTIHIPQG
+679 TVNPNVTIHVPQG
-691 SMENYRQSDI
+691 SLENYKQSV
-701 WKDWNIVEDMAPI
+701 WKDWNIVEDMAAVP
-714 PAVRVNWDYCGPS
+714 VRVNWDYCGPC
-727 EDMPYRKGYSGI
+727 EDLSNRYDYRGILLGY
-739 GVGRGENFVEFAMR
+739 GENDVEFAMR

-769 IEYFTPGPF
+769 IEYFTKRSG
-778 INDNNHEDVEYVF
+778 DYDYHHEDVEYVF

-805 NTKRGQWMRIELN
+805 NTVRGQWMRIELN

-835 HVLHADWANED
+835 SKLTARWANED
-846 IADDG
+846 IAEDG
-851 LWLRC
+851 FWLRV
-856 MGSDT
+856 MGNDT
-861 SHGIVPGAWEKNAG
+861 NYKVPGPWEKNAG
-875 ESEWNHPLPI
+875 FSDCNHPLPI
-885 RALIEGDN
+885 RALIEGEN
-893 LPDDVVISRIQTQEG
+893 LPDDIIMSSVKLG
-908 ENSAKTKQ
+908 EDENADNTKQ
-916 QAMAASTATETT
+916 PAMAAVTATET
-928 AAKVDTANG
+928 AAANVDTANG

-944 SDGKYYAPQLSQQ
+944 SDGKYYAPQPSQP

-970 KAVSFKV
+970 NAVSFKV

-988 TFDTYVDG
+988 TIDPYLDG

-1049 GEMNLSLNPTTYF
+1049 GEVNYSLNPTTYF
-1062 PRRIVMEEATGTWC
+1062 PRRIVMEEATATWC

-1087 QMSKKYPDNF
+1087 QMKKKYPDNF
-1097 IAIAIHDDA
+1097 IAIAIHNDS
-1106 EMQVDKS
+1106 EMQVGNS
-1113 YKPFL
+1113 YRPFL
-1118 DMVTEYPSAR
+1118 DMVTSYPSAY

-1134 RSPWPF
+1134 IDPWPF
-1140 DLEDIMD
+1140 DIEDMKD

-1169 ETVFGFSDSETTEY
+1169 ETVFGFSDSETAEY

-1192 NVGPYK
+1192 NVGPYM
-1198 QANYYSNPTA
+1198 QYNAYSNPTA
-1208 VDNPDDL
+1208 EDNPDDP

-1221 QSSPVE
+1221 QDSPVT
-1227 VMFNEVARAIYSYDG
+1227 MTFNDVAREIFDYNG

-1248 KAVTEG
+1248 RVVTEG

-1294 CSLSDIPDT
+1294 CSISDIPDT
-1303 SISNITADDNK
+1303 SISNITTDDNK